1 MNINI
6 NPNSKEN
13 TDGMLEITGR
23 LSDSNAAKYYG
34 ANRNHKVSE
43 NLNISAA
50 RIDQNA
56 FAISKSEPSAYSVE
70 GLKSFDEIKAKASMK
85 NVSLENNAFA
95 VMATSMS
102 ADDVAKMA
110 DDGFSPS
117 EMTDKEIVTVL
128 DKIKATLVKSG
139 VDIKGFTDDLSKEQI
154 EQIAGSSAYANA
166 IEAALKETA
175 IPAIKENVT
184 EITEALNMSEALTTP
199 SDDAKK
205 YMINND
211 LEPTV
216 NNFYIANH
224 SSNSDSSANRAQYYM
239 DDTGYVGKNPTDSD
253 IESLS
258 PQIEK
263 SISDAGLDV
272 NEQTIYEA
280 KWLINKD
287 IPLTKENL
295 EKLEDI
301 NNVSF
306 PVDNETVAMSAA
318 SALIEGKNAKEG
330 ILNDPESIYQKAAK
344 FVDSLEINDIAKR
357 RILEETRLILTVEA
371 SVSLLKK
378 GIELDTSNLEK
389 LVDEL
394 KEAEKECYAPFLMD
408 KDINEI
414 GEVDIK
420 KYDDELTLKLDLFK
434 QTVIAVEQI
443 KTAPLSVV
451 GDIAFAEKTPTL
463 NEAKEL
469 SVNRTKEYE
478 SASLSVSNDTGYSAE
493 FKKAEHSYETMMTMP
508 RYDMGDS
515 IKKAF
520 RNVDDIL
527 EDLEIEATR
536 LNEKAV
542 RILGYSG
549 MEINEANIEKAV
561 KAEVAIENVITHM
574 TPARTLKMIRDGF
587 NPLDTDIYELSDTLS
602 NEDEDTA
609 NIKYTEFLYKL
620 EKSSEITES
629 EKVAFIGLYRL
640 FRKIEKSDG
649 KLVGDVI
656 KADEKL
662 TLSNII
668 SASRSDRQVGTD
680 IKIDDSFG
688 ALEKLITHGESITD
702 QILQGFKTKELNE
715 QYAKEGATEI
725 KNAITKEEAIIKA
738 LESFDNPKSPV
749 NIAAADMLINSRSS
763 IFKGLLK
770 GLDEEERDNFD
781 KEISELAESFD
792 DEESAKNAI
801 SSFTKKTEEIIKN
814 KLQIADKYIDVK
826 SLKLLNKQLSIIN
839 KMADSRTYEVP
850 VIINGSYTSINLKIV
865 NDTENA
871 GKVKAYF
878 ETEETGKV
886 SAEFD
891 LRDGKV
897 SGIITTENSFFEG
910 VIKEREDSFKEEFK
924 GAGVE
929 ISSMYYVNKRGISVK
944 GNYTDENDV
953 STPATKQLYSVA
965 KAIIKSVQ
973 K

>member
-13 TDGMLEITGR
+13 TEGILEIGSR
-23 LSDSNAAKYYG
+23 AGIDKASAG
-34 ANRNHKVSE
+34 RNH
-43 NLNISAA
+43 LNIHAS

-56 FAISKSEPSAYSVE
+56 FLVTKSEPSTYSVE

-110 DDGFSPS
+110 DEGFSPS
-117 EMTDKEIVTVL
+117 EMTDSETVTVL

-139 VDIKGFTDDLSKEQI
+139 VNIDGFTDDLSKEQI
-154 EQIAGSSAYANA
+154 EQIAGSSAYASA
-166 IEAALKETA
+166 IEAALKEA
-175 IPAIKENVT
+175 ALPATKDNVT
-184 EITEALNMSEALTTP
+184 EITEALNVSDTLEQP

-205 YMINND
+205 YMINNCP
-211 LEPTV
+211 EPTV

-224 SSNSDSSANRAQYYM
+224 SSSYDTSANRASYYM
-239 DDTGYVGKNPTDSD
+239 DETGYVGKNPTDAD

-263 SISDAGLDV
+263 IISDAGLSV
-272 NEQTIYEA
+272 NEQTINEA

-295 EKLEDI
+295 TNLE
-301 NNVSF
+301 NLESVSF
-306 PVDNETVAMSAA
+306 PLNTETVALSAA
-318 SALIEGKNAKEG
+318 SALAEGKNAKDG
-330 ILNDPESIYQKAAK
+330 LLSDPESIHIKAAK
-344 FVDSLEINDIAKR
+344 FVESLNFDDVAKR
-357 RILEETRLILTVEA
+357 RILEETRLILTLEA

-378 GIELDTSNLEK
+378 GINLDTKDLEK
-389 LVDEL
+389 LVDDL
-394 KEAEKECYAPFLMD
+394 KQAEKESYAPFLID
-408 KDINEI
+408 ND
-414 GEVDIK
+414 EVDIK
-420 KYDDELTLKLDLFK
+420 KYDDELTLKLDVFK
-434 QTVIAVEQI
+434 QTVIAIEHV

-451 GDIAFAEKTPTL
+451 GDVAFSEKTPTL
-463 NEAKEL
+463 NEVAEL
-469 SVNRTKEYE
+469 SNKAK
-478 SASLSVSNDTGYSAE
+478 SE
-493 FKKAEHSYETMMTMP
+493 FSKAERSYETMMTMP

-549 MEINEANIEKAV
+549 MEITEANIEKAV
-561 KAEVAIENVITHM
+561 KAEVAVENVITHM

-587 NPLDTDIYELSDTLS
+587 NPLDTDIYELSNELLS
-602 NEDEDTA
+602 EDEDTG
-609 NIKYTEFLYKL
+609 NTKYTEFLYKL

-629 EKVAFIGLYRL
+629 EKSAFIGLYRL

-656 KADEKL
+656 KADAKL

-668 SASRSDRQVGTD
+668 SALRSDRQVGTD

-702 QILQGFKTKELNE
+702 QILQGFKTKELNK
-715 QYAKEGATEI
+715 QYAKEEANEI
-725 KNAITKEEAIIKA
+725 RNIITKEEAIVRA
-738 LESFDNPKSPV
+738 LENADSPKSPI
-749 NIAAADMLINSRSS
+749 NMAATNMLLNSRGT

-770 GLDEEERDNFD
+770 GLDEEEKDIFD
-781 KEISELAESFD
+781 KEISELADNFD
-792 DEESAKNAI
+792 DEDSVKNAI
-801 SSFTKKTEEIIKN
+801 NSFTEKTQEIIKN
-814 KLQIADKYIDVK
+814 KAQIADKYIDVK

-965 KAIIKSVQ
+965 KAIIKAVQ

>member
-13 TDGMLEITGR
+13 TEGILEIGSR
-23 LSDSNAAKYYG
+23 AGIDKASAG
-34 ANRNHKVSE
+34 RNH
-43 NLNISAA
+43 LNIHAS
-50 RIDQNA
+50 RIEQNA
-56 FAISKSEPSAYSVE
+56 FLVTKSEPSTYSVE

-85 NVSLENNAFA
+85 NVSLDNNAFA

-110 DDGFSPS
+110 DEGFSPS
-117 EMTDKEIVTVL
+117 EMTDSETVTVL

-139 VDIKGFTDDLSKEQI
+139 VNIDGFTDDLSKEEI

-166 IEAALKETA
+166 IEAALKEA
-175 IPAIKENVT
+175 ALPATKDNVT
-184 EITEALNMSEALTTP
+184 EITEALNVSDTLEQP

-205 YMINND
+205 YMINNCPK
-211 LEPTV
+211 PTV

-224 SSNSDSSANRAQYYM
+224 SSSADTTANRASYYM
-239 DDTGYVGKNPTDSD
+239 DETGYVGKNPTDAD

-263 SISDAGLDV
+263 IISDAGLSV
-272 NEQTIYEA
+272 NEQTINEA

-295 EKLEDI
+295 TNIENLES
-301 NNVSF
+301 VSF
-306 PVDNETVAMSAA
+306 PLDTETVALSAA
-318 SALIEGKNAKEG
+318 SALAEGKNAKDG
-330 ILNDPESIYQKAAK
+330 LLSDPESIHIKAAK
-344 FVDSLEINDIAKR
+344 FVESLNFDDVAKR
-357 RILEETRLILTVEA
+357 RILEETRLILTLEA

-378 GIELDTSNLEK
+378 GINLDTKDLEK
-389 LVDEL
+389 LVDDL
-394 KEAEKECYAPFLMD
+394 KQAEKESYAPFLMD
-408 KDINEI
+408 ND
-414 GEVDIK
+414 EVDIK
-420 KYDDELTLKLDLFK
+420 KYDDELTLKLDVFK
-434 QTVIAVEQI
+434 QTVIAIEHV

-451 GDIAFAEKTPTL
+451 GDVAFSEKTPTL
-463 NEAKEL
+463 NEVAEL
-469 SVNRTKEYE
+469 SDKAK
-478 SASLSVSNDTGYSAE
+478 SE
-493 FKKAEHSYETMMTMP
+493 FSKVERSYETMMTMP

-549 MEINEANIEKAV
+549 MEITEANIEKAV
-561 KAEVAIENVITHM
+561 KAEVAVENVITHM

-587 NPLDTDIYELSDTLS
+587 NPLDTDIYELSNELLS
-602 NEDEDTA
+602 EDEDTG
-609 NIKYTEFLYKL
+609 NTKYTEFLYKL

-629 EKVAFIGLYRL
+629 EKSAFIGLYRL

-662 TLSNII
+662 TLLNII

-702 QILQGFKTKELNE
+702 QILQGFKTKELNK
-715 QYAKEGATEI
+715 QYAKEEANEI
-725 KNAITKEEAIIKA
+725 RNIITKEEAIVRA
-738 LESFDNPKSPV
+738 LENADSPKSPI
-749 NIAAADMLINSRSS
+749 NMAAANMLLNSRGT

-770 GLDEEERDNFD
+770 GFDEEEKDVFD
-781 KEISELAESFD
+781 KEISELADSFD
-792 DEESAKNAI
+792 DEDSVKNAI
-801 SSFTKKTEEIIKN
+801 NSFTEKTQEIIKN
-814 KLQIADKYIDVK
+814 KAQIADKYIDVK

-886 SAEFD
+886 SAEFE

-965 KAIIKSVQ
+965 KAIIKAVQ

>member
-13 TDGMLEITGR
+13 TEGILEIGSR
-23 LSDSNAAKYYG
+23 AGIDKASAG
-34 ANRNHKVSE
+34 RNH
-43 NLNISAA
+43 LNIHAS

-56 FAISKSEPSAYSVE
+56 FLVTKSEPSTYSVE

-110 DDGFSPS
+110 DEGFSPS
-117 EMTDKEIVTVL
+117 EMTDSETVTVL

-139 VDIKGFTDDLSKEQI
+139 VNIDGFTDDLSKEQI

-175 IPAIKENVT
+175 LPATIENVT
-184 EITEALNMSEALTTP
+184 EISEALNVSGELTIP

-205 YMINND
+205 YMINNCP
-211 LEPTV
+211 EPTV

-224 SSNSDSSANRAQYYM
+224 SSSADTSANRASYYM
-239 DDTGYVGKNPTDSD
+239 DETGYVGKNPTDAD

-263 SISDAGLDV
+263 IISDAGLSV
-272 NEQTIYEA
+272 NEQTINEA

-295 EKLEDI
+295 TNLE
-301 NNVSF
+301 NLESVSF
-306 PVDNETVAMSAA
+306 PLDTETVALSAA
-318 SALIEGKNAKEG
+318 SALAEGKNAKDG
-330 ILNDPESIYQKAAK
+330 LLSDPESIHIKAAK
-344 FVDSLEINDIAKR
+344 FVESLNFDDVAKR
-357 RILEETRLILTVEA
+357 RILEETRLILTLEA

-378 GIELDTSNLEK
+378 GINLDTKDLEK
-389 LVDEL
+389 LVDDL
-394 KEAEKECYAPFLMD
+394 KQAEKESYAPFLMD
-408 KDINEI
+408 ND
-414 GEVDIK
+414 EVDIK
-420 KYDDELTLKLDLFK
+420 KYDDELTLKLDVFK
-434 QTVIAVEQI
+434 QTVIAIEHV

-451 GDIAFAEKTPTL
+451 GDVAFSEKTPTL
-463 NEAKEL
+463 NEVAEL
-469 SVNRTKEYE
+469 SNKAK
-478 SASLSVSNDTGYSAE
+478 SE
-493 FKKAEHSYETMMTMP
+493 FSKAERSYETMMTMP

-549 MEINEANIEKAV
+549 MEITEANIEKAV
-561 KAEVAIENVITHM
+561 KAEVAVENVITHM

-587 NPLDTDIYELSDTLS
+587 NPLDTDIYELSNELLS
-602 NEDEDTA
+602 EDEDTG
-609 NIKYTEFLYKL
+609 NTKYTEFLYKL

-629 EKVAFIGLYRL
+629 EKSAFIGLYRL

-656 KADEKL
+656 KADAKL

-702 QILQGFKTKELNE
+702 QILQGFKTKELNK
-715 QYAKEGATEI
+715 QYAKEEADEI
-725 KNAITKEEAIIKA
+725 RNIITKEEAIVRA
-738 LESFDNPKSPV
+738 LENADSPKSPI
-749 NIAAADMLINSRSS
+749 NMAAANMLLNSRGT

-770 GLDEEERDNFD
+770 GLDEEEKDVFD
-781 KEISELAESFD
+781 KEISELADSFD
-792 DEESAKNAI
+792 DEDSVKNAI
-801 SSFTKKTEEIIKN
+801 NSFTEKTQEIIKN
-814 KLQIADKYIDVK
+814 KAQIADKYIDVK

-886 SAEFD
+886 SAEFE

-965 KAIIKSVQ
+965 KAIIKAVQ

>member
-13 TDGMLEITGR
+13 MEGMLEIGSRAGIDKTSAG
-23 LSDSNAAKYYG
+23 
-34 ANRNHKVSE
+34 RNH
-43 NLNISAA
+43 LNIHAS

-56 FAISKSEPSAYSVE
+56 FLVTKSEPSTYSVE
-70 GLKSFDEIKAKASMK
+70 GLKSFDEIKTKASMK
-85 NVSLENNAFA
+85 NVSLDNNAFA

-110 DDGFSPS
+110 YDGFSPL
-117 EMTDKEIVTVL
+117 EMTDKATVTVL

-139 VDIKGFTDDLSKEQI
+139 VNIDGFTDDLSKEQI

-175 IPAIKENVT
+175 LPATIENVT
-184 EITEALNMSEALTTP
+184 EISEALNVSKELTIP

-205 YMINND
+205 YMINNCP
-211 LEPTV
+211 EPTV

-224 SSNSDSSANRAQYYM
+224 SSYADTSANRASYYM
-239 DDTGYVGKNPTDSD
+239 DETGYVGKNPTDAD

-263 SISDAGLDV
+263 IISDAGLSV
-272 NEQTIYEA
+272 NEQTINEA

-295 EKLEDI
+295 TNLE
-301 NNVSF
+301 NLESVSF
-306 PVDNETVAMSAA
+306 PLDTETVALSAA
-318 SALIEGKNAKEG
+318 SALAEGKNAKDG
-330 ILNDPESIYQKAAK
+330 LLSDPESIHIKAAK
-344 FVDSLEINDIAKR
+344 FVESLNFDDVAKR
-357 RILEETRLILTVEA
+357 RILEETRLILTLEA

-378 GIELDTSNLEK
+378 GINLDTKDLEK
-389 LVDEL
+389 LVDDL
-394 KEAEKECYAPFLMD
+394 KQAEKESYAPFLMEND
-408 KDINEI
+408 
-414 GEVDIK
+414 EVDIK
-420 KYDDELTLKLDLFK
+420 KYDDELTLKLDVFK
-434 QTVIAVEQI
+434 QTVIAIEHV

-451 GDIAFAEKTPTL
+451 GDVAFSEKTPTL
-463 NEAKEL
+463 NEVAEL
-469 SVNRTKEYE
+469 SNKAK
-478 SASLSVSNDTGYSAE
+478 SE
-493 FKKAEHSYETMMTMP
+493 FSKAERSYETMMTMP

-549 MEINEANIEKAV
+549 MEITEANIEKAV
-561 KAEVAIENVITHM
+561 KAEVAVENVITHM
-574 TPARTLKMIRDGF
+574 TPARTFKMIRDGF
-587 NPLDTDIYELSDTLS
+587 NPLDTDIYELSNELLS
-602 NEDEDTA
+602 EDEDTG
-609 NIKYTEFLYKL
+609 NTKYTEFLYKL

-629 EKVAFIGLYRL
+629 EKSAFIGLYRL

-656 KADEKL
+656 KADAKL

-702 QILQGFKTKELNE
+702 QILQGFRTKELNV
-715 QYAKEGATEI
+715 QYAKEEADEI
-725 KNAITKEEAIIKA
+725 RNIITKEEAIVRA
-738 LESFDNPKSPV
+738 LENADNPKSPI
-749 NIAAADMLINSRSS
+749 NMAAANMLLNSRGT

-770 GLDEEERDNFD
+770 GLDEEEKDVFD
-781 KEISELAESFD
+781 KEISELADSFD
-792 DEESAKNAI
+792 DEDSVKNAI
-801 SSFTKKTEEIIKN
+801 NSFTEKTQEIIKN
-814 KLQIADKYIDVK
+814 KAQIADKYIDVK

-965 KAIIKSVQ
+965 KAIIKAVQ

>member
-1 MNINI
+1 M
-6 NPNSKEN
+6 
-13 TDGMLEITGR
+13 
-23 LSDSNAAKYYG
+23 
-34 ANRNHKVSE
+34 
-43 NLNISAA
+43 
-50 RIDQNA
+50 
-56 FAISKSEPSAYSVE
+56 
-70 GLKSFDEIKAKASMK
+70 DE
-85 NVSLENNAFA
+85 
-95 VMATSMS
+95 
-102 ADDVAKMA
+102 
-110 DDGFSPS
+110 
-117 EMTDKEIVTVL
+117 
-128 DKIKATLVKSG
+128 
-139 VDIKGFTDDLSKEQI
+139 
-154 EQIAGSSAYANA
+154 
-166 IEAALKETA
+166 
-175 IPAIKENVT
+175 
-184 EITEALNMSEALTTP
+184 
-199 SDDAKK
+199 
-205 YMINND
+205 
-211 LEPTV
+211 
-216 NNFYIANH
+216 
-224 SSNSDSSANRAQYYM
+224 
-239 DDTGYVGKNPTDSD
+239 TGYVGKNPTDAD

-263 SISDAGLDV
+263 IISDAGLSV
-272 NEQTIYEA
+272 NEQTINEA

-295 EKLEDI
+295 TNLE
-301 NNVSF
+301 NLESVSF
-306 PVDNETVAMSAA
+306 PLDTETVALSAA
-318 SALIEGKNAKEG
+318 SALAEGKNAKDG
-330 ILNDPESIYQKAAK
+330 LLSDPESIHIKAAK
-344 FVDSLEINDIAKR
+344 FVESLNFDDVAKR
-357 RILEETRLILTVEA
+357 RILEETRLILTLEA

-378 GIELDTSNLEK
+378 GINLDTKDLEK
-389 LVDEL
+389 LVDDL
-394 KEAEKECYAPFLMD
+394 KQAEKESYAPFLMEND
-408 KDINEI
+408 
-414 GEVDIK
+414 EVDIK
-420 KYDDELTLKLDLFK
+420 KYDDELTLKLDVFK
-434 QTVIAVEQI
+434 QTVIAIEHV

-451 GDIAFAEKTPTL
+451 GDVAFSEKTPTL
-463 NEAKEL
+463 NEVAEL
-469 SVNRTKEYE
+469 SDKAK
-478 SASLSVSNDTGYSAE
+478 SE
-493 FKKAEHSYETMMTMP
+493 FSKAERSYETMMTMP

-549 MEINEANIEKAV
+549 MEITEANIEKAV
-561 KAEVAIENVITHM
+561 KAEVAVENVITHM

-587 NPLDTDIYELSDTLS
+587 NPLDTDIYELSNELLS
-602 NEDEDTA
+602 EDEDTG
-609 NIKYTEFLYKL
+609 NTKYTEFLYKL

-629 EKVAFIGLYRL
+629 EKSAFIGLYRL

-656 KADEKL
+656 KADAKL

-702 QILQGFKTKELNE
+702 QILQGFKTKELNK
-715 QYAKEGATEI
+715 QYAKEEADEI
-725 KNAITKEEAIIKA
+725 RNIITKEEAIVRA
-738 LESFDNPKSPV
+738 LENADSPKSPI
-749 NIAAADMLINSRSS
+749 NMAAANMLLNSRGT

-770 GLDEEERDNFD
+770 GLDEEEKDVFD
-781 KEISELAESFD
+781 KEISELADSFD
-792 DEESAKNAI
+792 DEDNVKNAI
-801 SSFTKKTEEIIKN
+801 NSFTEKTQEIIKN
-814 KLQIADKYIDVK
+814 KAQIADKYIDVK

-965 KAIIKSVQ
+965 KAIIKAVQ

>member
-13 TDGMLEITGR
+13 MEGMLEIGSRADIDKTSAG
-23 LSDSNAAKYYG
+23 
-34 ANRNHKVSE
+34 RNH
-43 NLNISAA
+43 LNIHAS

-56 FAISKSEPSAYSVE
+56 FLVTKSEPSTYSVE

-110 DDGFSPS
+110 DEGFSPS
-117 EMTDKEIVTVL
+117 EMTDSETVTVL

-139 VDIKGFTDDLSKEQI
+139 VNIDGFTDDLSKEEI
-154 EQIAGSSAYANA
+154 EQIAGSSAYASA
-166 IEAALKETA
+166 IEAALKEA
-175 IPAIKENVT
+175 ALPATLENVT
-184 EITEALNMSEALTTP
+184 EISEALNVSGELTIP

-205 YMINND
+205 YMINNCP
-211 LEPTV
+211 EPTV

-224 SSNSDSSANRAQYYM
+224 SSSADTSANRASYYM
-239 DDTGYVGKNPTDSD
+239 DETGYVGKNPTDAD

-263 SISDAGLDV
+263 IISDAGLSV
-272 NEQTIYEA
+272 NEQTINEA

-295 EKLEDI
+295 TNLE
-301 NNVSF
+301 NLESVSF
-306 PVDNETVAMSAA
+306 PLDTETVALSAA
-318 SALIEGKNAKEG
+318 SALAEGKNAKDG
-330 ILNDPESIYQKAAK
+330 LLSDPESIHIKAAK
-344 FVDSLEINDIAKR
+344 FVESLNFDDVAKR
-357 RILEETRLILTVEA
+357 RILEETRLILTLEA

-378 GIELDTSNLEK
+378 GINLDTKDLEK
-389 LVDEL
+389 LVDDL
-394 KEAEKECYAPFLMD
+394 KQAEKESYAPFLMEND
-408 KDINEI
+408 
-414 GEVDIK
+414 EVDIK
-420 KYDDELTLKLDLFK
+420 KYDDELTLKLDVFK
-434 QTVIAVEQI
+434 QTVIAIEHF

-451 GDIAFAEKTPTL
+451 GDVAFSEKTPTL
-463 NEAKEL
+463 NEVAEL
-469 SVNRTKEYE
+469 SNKAK
-478 SASLSVSNDTGYSAE
+478 SE
-493 FKKAEHSYETMMTMP
+493 FSKAERSYETMMTMP

-549 MEINEANIEKAV
+549 MEITEANIEKAV
-561 KAEVAIENVITHM
+561 KAEVAVENVITHM

-587 NPLDTDIYELSDTLS
+587 NPLDTDIYELSNELLS
-602 NEDEDTA
+602 EDEDTG
-609 NIKYTEFLYKL
+609 NTKYTEFLYKL

-629 EKVAFIGLYRL
+629 EKSAFIGLYRL

-656 KADEKL
+656 KADERL

-702 QILQGFKTKELNE
+702 QILQGFKTKELNK
-715 QYAKEGATEI
+715 QYAKEEANEI
-725 KNAITKEEAIIKA
+725 RNIITKEEAIVRA
-738 LESFDNPKSPV
+738 LENADSPKSPI
-749 NIAAADMLINSRSS
+749 NMAAANMLLNSRGT

-770 GLDEEERDNFD
+770 GLDEEEKDVFD
-781 KEISELAESFD
+781 KEISELADSFD
-792 DEESAKNAI
+792 DEDSAKNAI
-801 SSFTKKTEEIIKN
+801 NSFTEKTQEIIKN
-814 KLQIADKYIDVK
+814 KAQIADKYIDVK

-886 SAEFD
+886 SAEFE

-965 KAIIKSVQ
+965 KAIIKAVQ

>member
-13 TDGMLEITGR
+13 MEGMLEIGGR
-23 LSDSNAAKYYG
+23 AGIDKASAG
-34 ANRNHKVSE
+34 RNH
-43 NLNISAA
+43 LNIHAS

-56 FAISKSEPSAYSVE
+56 FLVTKSEPSTYSVE

-110 DDGFSPS
+110 DEGFSPS
-117 EMTDKEIVTVL
+117 EMTDSETVTVL

-139 VDIKGFTDDLSKEQI
+139 VNIDGFTDDLSKEQI

-175 IPAIKENVT
+175 LPATIENVT
-184 EITEALNMSEALTTP
+184 EISEALNVSGELTIP

-205 YMINND
+205 YMINNCP
-211 LEPTV
+211 EPTV

-224 SSNSDSSANRAQYYM
+224 SSSADTSANRASYYM
-239 DDTGYVGKNPTDSD
+239 DETGYVGKNPTDAD

-263 SISDAGLDV
+263 IISDAGLSV
-272 NEQTIYEA
+272 NEQTINEA

-295 EKLEDI
+295 TNLE
-301 NNVSF
+301 NLESVSF
-306 PVDNETVAMSAA
+306 PLDTENVALSAA
-318 SALIEGKNAKEG
+318 SALAEGKNAKDG
-330 ILNDPESIYQKAAK
+330 LLSDPESIHIKAAK
-344 FVDSLEINDIAKR
+344 FVESLNFDDVAKR
-357 RILEETRLILTVEA
+357 RILEETRLILTLEA

-378 GIELDTSNLEK
+378 GINLDTKDLEK
-389 LVDEL
+389 LVDDL
-394 KEAEKECYAPFLMD
+394 KQAEKESYAPFLMD
-408 KDINEI
+408 ND
-414 GEVDIK
+414 EVDIK
-420 KYDDELTLKLDLFK
+420 KYDDELTLKLDKFK
-434 QTVIAVEQI
+434 QTVIAIEHV

-451 GDIAFAEKTPTL
+451 GDVAFSEKTPTL
-463 NEAKEL
+463 NEVAEL
-469 SVNRTKEYE
+469 SDKAK
-478 SASLSVSNDTGYSAE
+478 SE
-493 FKKAEHSYETMMTMP
+493 FSKAERSYETMMTMP

-549 MEINEANIEKAV
+549 MEITEANIEKAV
-561 KAEVAIENVITHM
+561 KAEVAVENVITHM

-587 NPLDTDIYELSDTLS
+587 NPLDTDIYELSNELLS
-602 NEDEDTA
+602 EDEDTG
-609 NIKYTEFLYKL
+609 NTKYTEFLYKL

-629 EKVAFIGLYRL
+629 EKSAFIGLYRL

-662 TLSNII
+662 TLLNII

-688 ALEKLITHGESITD
+688 TLEKLITHGESITD
-702 QILQGFKTKELNE
+702 QILQGFKTKELNK
-715 QYAKEGATEI
+715 QYAKEEANEI
-725 KNAITKEEAIIKA
+725 RNIITKEEAIVRA
-738 LESFDNPKSPV
+738 LENADSPKSPI
-749 NIAAADMLINSRSS
+749 NMAAANMLLNSRGT

-770 GLDEEERDNFD
+770 GLDEEEKDIFD
-781 KEISELAESFD
+781 KEISELADSFD
-792 DEESAKNAI
+792 DEDSVKNAI
-801 SSFTKKTEEIIKN
+801 NSFTEKTQEIIKN
-814 KLQIADKYIDVK
+814 KAQIADKYIDVK

-878 ETEETGKV
+878 ETEETGRV
-886 SAEFD
+886 SAEFE

-910 VIKEREDSFKEEFK
+910 AIKEREDSFKEEFK

-944 GNYTDENDV
+944 GNYTDENDM

-965 KAIIKSVQ
+965 KAIIKAVQ

>member
-13 TDGMLEITGR
+13 MEGMLEIGSRADIDKTSAG
-23 LSDSNAAKYYG
+23 
-34 ANRNHKVSE
+34 RNH
-43 NLNISAA
+43 LNIHAS

-56 FAISKSEPSAYSVE
+56 FLVTKSEPSTYSVE

-110 DDGFSPS
+110 DEGFSPS
-117 EMTDKEIVTVL
+117 EMTDKETVTVL

-139 VDIKGFTDDLSKEQI
+139 VNIDGFTDDLSKEQI

-166 IEAALKETA
+166 IEAALKETEL
-175 IPAIKENVT
+175 PATIENVT
-184 EITEALNMSEALTTP
+184 EISEALNVSGELTIP

-205 YMINND
+205 YMINNCP
-211 LEPTV
+211 EPTV

-224 SSNSDSSANRAQYYM
+224 SSSADTSANRASYYM
-239 DDTGYVGKNPTDSD
+239 DETGYVGKNPTDAD

-263 SISDAGLDV
+263 FISDAGLSV
-272 NEQTIYEA
+272 NEQTINEA

-295 EKLEDI
+295 TNLE
-301 NNVSF
+301 NLESVSF
-306 PVDNETVAMSAA
+306 PLDTETVALSAA
-318 SALIEGKNAKEG
+318 SALAEGKNAKDG
-330 ILNDPESIYQKAAK
+330 LLSDPESIHIKAAK
-344 FVDSLEINDIAKR
+344 FVESLNFDDVAKR
-357 RILEETRLILTVEA
+357 RILEETRLILTLEA

-378 GIELDTSNLEK
+378 GINLDTKDLEK
-389 LVDEL
+389 LVDDL
-394 KEAEKECYAPFLMD
+394 KQAEKESYAPFLMD
-408 KDINEI
+408 ND
-414 GEVDIK
+414 EVDIK
-420 KYDDELTLKLDLFK
+420 KYDDDLTLKLDKFK
-434 QTVIAVEQI
+434 QTVIAIEHV

-451 GDIAFAEKTPTL
+451 GGVAFSEKTPTL
-463 NEAKEL
+463 NEVAEL
-469 SVNRTKEYE
+469 SNK
-478 SASLSVSNDTGYSAE
+478 AQAE
-493 FKKAEHSYETMMTMP
+493 FSKAERSYETMMTMP

-549 MEINEANIEKAV
+549 MEITEANIEKAV
-561 KAEVAIENVITHM
+561 KAEVAVENVITHM

-587 NPLDTDIYELSDTLS
+587 NPLDTDIYELSNELLS
-602 NEDEDTA
+602 EDEDTG
-609 NIKYTEFLYKL
+609 NTKYTEFLYKL

-629 EKVAFIGLYRL
+629 EKSAFIGLYRL

-662 TLSNII
+662 TLLNII

-702 QILQGFKTKELNE
+702 QILQGFKTKELNK
-715 QYAKEGATEI
+715 QYAKEEADEI
-725 KNAITKEEAIIKA
+725 RNIITKEEAIVRA
-738 LESFDNPKSPV
+738 LENADSPKSPI
-749 NIAAADMLINSRSS
+749 NMAAANMLLNSRGT

-770 GLDEEERDNFD
+770 GLDEEEKDVFD
-781 KEISELAESFD
+781 KEISELADSFD
-792 DEESAKNAI
+792 DEDSVKNAI
-801 SSFTKKTEEIIKN
+801 NSFTEKTQEIIKN
-814 KLQIADKYIDVK
+814 KAQIADKYIDVK

-878 ETEETGKV
+878 ETEETGRV

-965 KAIIKSVQ
+965 KAIIKAVQ

>member
-13 TDGMLEITGR
+13 TEGILEIGSR
-23 LSDSNAAKYYG
+23 AVIDKASAG
-34 ANRNHKVSE
+34 RNH
-43 NLNISAA
+43 LNIHAS

-56 FAISKSEPSAYSVE
+56 FLVTKSEPSTYSVE

-110 DDGFSPS
+110 DEGFSPS
-117 EMTDKEIVTVL
+117 EMTDSETVTVL

-139 VDIKGFTDDLSKEQI
+139 VNIDGFTDDLSKEEI
-154 EQIAGSSAYANA
+154 EQIAGSSAYASA
-166 IEAALKETA
+166 IEAALKEA
-175 IPAIKENVT
+175 ALPATLENVT
-184 EITEALNMSEALTTP
+184 EISEALNVSGELTIP

-205 YMINND
+205 YMINNCP
-211 LEPTV
+211 EPTV

-224 SSNSDSSANRAQYYM
+224 SSSADTSANRASYYM
-239 DDTGYVGKNPTDSD
+239 DETGYVGKNPTDAD

-263 SISDAGLDV
+263 IISDAGLSV
-272 NEQTIYEA
+272 NEQTINEA

-295 EKLEDI
+295 TNLE
-301 NNVSF
+301 NLESVSF
-306 PVDNETVAMSAA
+306 PLDTETVALSAA
-318 SALIEGKNAKEG
+318 SALAEGKNAKDG
-330 ILNDPESIYQKAAK
+330 LLSDPESIHIKAAK
-344 FVDSLEINDIAKR
+344 FVESLNFDDVAKR
-357 RILEETRLILTVEA
+357 RILEETRLILTLEA

-378 GIELDTSNLEK
+378 GINLDTKDLEK
-389 LVDEL
+389 LVDDL
-394 KEAEKECYAPFLMD
+394 KQAEKESYAPFLMD
-408 KDINEI
+408 ND
-414 GEVDIK
+414 EVDIK
-420 KYDDELTLKLDLFK
+420 KYDDELTLKLDVFK
-434 QTVIAVEQI
+434 QTVIAIEHV

-451 GDIAFAEKTPTL
+451 GDVAFSEKTPTL
-463 NEAKEL
+463 NEVAEL
-469 SVNRTKEYE
+469 SDKAK
-478 SASLSVSNDTGYSAE
+478 SE
-493 FKKAEHSYETMMTMP
+493 FSKAERSYETMMTMP

-549 MEINEANIEKAV
+549 MEITEANIEKAV
-561 KAEVAIENVITHM
+561 KAEVAVENVITHM

-587 NPLDTDIYELSDTLS
+587 NPLDTDIYELSNELLS
-602 NEDEDTA
+602 EDEDTG
-609 NIKYTEFLYKL
+609 NTKYTEFLYKL

-629 EKVAFIGLYRL
+629 EKSAFIGLYRL

-656 KADEKL
+656 KADERL

-688 ALEKLITHGESITD
+688 ALEKLITHGESITN
-702 QILQGFKTKELNE
+702 QILQGFKTKELNK
-715 QYAKEGATEI
+715 QYAKEEANEI
-725 KNAITKEEAIIKA
+725 RNIITKEEAIVRA
-738 LESFDNPKSPV
+738 LENADSPKSPI
-749 NIAAADMLINSRSS
+749 NMAAANMLINSRGT
-763 IFKGLLK
+763 ILKGLLK
-770 GLDEEERDNFD
+770 GLDEEEKDVFD
-781 KEISELAESFD
+781 KEISELADSFD
-792 DEESAKNAI
+792 DEDSVKNAI
-801 SSFTKKTEEIIKN
+801 NSFTEKTQEIIKN
-814 KLQIADKYIDVK
+814 KAQIADKYIDVK

-871 GKVKAYF
+871 GKVNAYF

-886 SAEFD
+886 SAEFE

-965 KAIIKSVQ
+965 KAIIKAVQ

>member
-13 TDGMLEITGR
+13 MEGILEIGSRAGIDKTSAG
-23 LSDSNAAKYYG
+23 
-34 ANRNHKVSE
+34 RNH
-43 NLNISAA
+43 LNIHAS

-56 FAISKSEPSAYSVE
+56 FLVTKSEPSTYSVE

-110 DDGFSPS
+110 DEGFSPS
-117 EMTDKEIVTVL
+117 EMTDFETVTVL

-139 VDIKGFTDDLSKEQI
+139 VNIDGFTDDLSKEEI
-154 EQIAGSSAYANA
+154 EQIAGSSAYASA
-166 IEAALKETA
+166 IEAALKEA
-175 IPAIKENVT
+175 ALPATKDNVT
-184 EITEALNMSEALTTP
+184 EITEALNVSDTLEQP

-205 YMINND
+205 YMINNCP
-211 LEPTV
+211 EPTV

-224 SSNSDSSANRAQYYM
+224 SSSADTSANRASYYM
-239 DDTGYVGKNPTDSD
+239 DETGYVGKNPTDAD

-263 SISDAGLDV
+263 IISDAGLSV
-272 NEQTIYEA
+272 NEQTINEA

-295 EKLEDI
+295 TNLE
-301 NNVSF
+301 NLESVSF
-306 PVDNETVAMSAA
+306 PLDTENVAISAA
-318 SALIEGKNAKEG
+318 SALAEGKNAKDG
-330 ILNDPESIYQKAAK
+330 LLSDPESIHIKAAK
-344 FVDSLEINDIAKR
+344 FVESLNFDDVAKR
-357 RILEETRLILTVEA
+357 RILEETRLILTLEA

-378 GIELDTSNLEK
+378 GINLDTKDLEK
-389 LVDEL
+389 LVDDL
-394 KEAEKECYAPFLMD
+394 KQAEKESYAPFLMEND
-408 KDINEI
+408 
-414 GEVDIK
+414 EVDIK
-420 KYDDELTLKLDLFK
+420 KYDDELTLKLDVFK
-434 QTVIAVEQI
+434 QTVIAIEHV

-451 GDIAFAEKTPTL
+451 GDVAFSEKTPTL
-463 NEAKEL
+463 NEVAEL
-469 SVNRTKEYE
+469 SNKAK
-478 SASLSVSNDTGYSAE
+478 SE
-493 FKKAEHSYETMMTMP
+493 FSKAERSYETMMTMP

-549 MEINEANIEKAV
+549 MEITEANIEKAV
-561 KAEVAIENVITHM
+561 KAEVAVENVITHM

-587 NPLDTDIYELSDTLS
+587 NPLDTDIYELSNELLS
-602 NEDEDTA
+602 EDEDTG
-609 NIKYTEFLYKL
+609 NTKYTEFLYKL

-629 EKVAFIGLYRL
+629 EKSAFIGLYRL

-662 TLSNII
+662 TLLNII

-702 QILQGFKTKELNE
+702 QILQGFKTKELNK
-715 QYAKEGATEI
+715 QYAKEEADEI
-725 KNAITKEEAIIKA
+725 RNIITKEEDIVRA
-738 LESFDNPKSPV
+738 LENADSPKSPI
-749 NIAAADMLINSRSS
+749 NMAAANMLLNSRGT

-770 GLDEEERDNFD
+770 GLDEEEKDVFD
-781 KEISELAESFD
+781 KEISELADSFD
-792 DEESAKNAI
+792 DEDNVKNAI
-801 SSFTKKTEEIIKN
+801 NSFTEKTQEIIKN
-814 KLQIADKYIDVK
+814 KAQIADKYIDVK

-965 KAIIKSVQ
+965 KAIIKAVQ

>member
-13 TDGMLEITGR
+13 TEGILEIGGRTGIDKV
-23 LSDSNAAKYYG
+23 SAG
-34 ANRNHKVSE
+34 RNH
-43 NLNISAA
+43 LNIHAS

-56 FAISKSEPSAYSVE
+56 FLVTKSEPSTYSVE

-85 NVSLENNAFA
+85 NVSLDNNAFA

-110 DDGFSPS
+110 DEGFSPS
-117 EMTDKEIVTVL
+117 EMTDFETVTVL

-139 VDIKGFTDDLSKEQI
+139 VNIDGFTDDLSKEQI

-166 IEAALKETA
+166 IEAALKETRL
-175 IPAIKENVT
+175 PATLENVT
-184 EITEALNMSEALTTP
+184 EISEALNVSSELTIP

-205 YMINND
+205 YMINNCP
-211 LEPTV
+211 EPTV

-224 SSNSDSSANRAQYYM
+224 SSSADTSTNRASYYM
-239 DDTGYVGKNPTDSD
+239 DETGYVGKNPTDAD

-263 SISDAGLDV
+263 IISDAGLSV
-272 NEQTIYEA
+272 NEQTINEA

-295 EKLEDI
+295 TNLE
-301 NNVSF
+301 NLESVSF
-306 PVDNETVAMSAA
+306 PLDTETVALSAA
-318 SALIEGKNAKEG
+318 SALAEGKNAKDG
-330 ILNDPESIYQKAAK
+330 LLSDPESIHIKAAK
-344 FVDSLEINDIAKR
+344 FVESLNFDDVAKR
-357 RILEETRLILTVEA
+357 RILEETRLILTLEA

-378 GIELDTSNLEK
+378 GINLDTKDLEK
-389 LVDEL
+389 LVDDL
-394 KEAEKECYAPFLMD
+394 KQAEKESYAPFLMD
-408 KDINEI
+408 ND
-414 GEVDIK
+414 EVDIK
-420 KYDDELTLKLDLFK
+420 KYDDELTLKLDVFK
-434 QTVIAVEQI
+434 QTVIAIEHV

-451 GDIAFAEKTPTL
+451 GDVAFSEKTPTL
-463 NEAKEL
+463 NEVAEL
-469 SVNRTKEYE
+469 SNKAK
-478 SASLSVSNDTGYSAE
+478 SE
-493 FKKAEHSYETMMTMP
+493 FSKAERSYETMMTMP

-549 MEINEANIEKAV
+549 MEITEANIEKAV
-561 KAEVAIENVITHM
+561 KAEVAVENVITHM

-587 NPLDTDIYELSDTLS
+587 NPLDTDIYELSNELLS
-602 NEDEDTA
+602 EDEDTG
-609 NIKYTEFLYKL
+609 NTKYTEFLYKL

-629 EKVAFIGLYRL
+629 EKSAFIGLYRL

-662 TLSNII
+662 TLLNII

-688 ALEKLITHGESITD
+688 TLEKLITHGESITD
-702 QILQGFKTKELNE
+702 QILQGFKTKELNK
-715 QYAKEGATEI
+715 QYAKEEADEI
-725 KNAITKEEAIIKA
+725 RNIITKEEAIVRA
-738 LESFDNPKSPV
+738 LENADSPKSPI
-749 NIAAADMLINSRSS
+749 NMAAANMLLNSRGT

-770 GLDEEERDNFD
+770 GLDEEEKDVFD
-781 KEISELAESFD
+781 KEISELADSFD
-792 DEESAKNAI
+792 DEDSVKNAI
-801 SSFTKKTEEIIKN
+801 NSFTEKTQEIIKN
-814 KLQIADKYIDVK
+814 KAQIADKYIDVK

-878 ETEETGKV
+878 ETEETGRV

-965 KAIIKSVQ
+965 KAIIKAVQ

>member
-13 TDGMLEITGR
+13 TEGILEIGSR
-23 LSDSNAAKYYG
+23 AGIDKASAG
-34 ANRNHKVSE
+34 RNH
-43 NLNISAA
+43 LNIHAS

-56 FAISKSEPSAYSVE
+56 FLVTKSEPSTYSVE

-110 DDGFSPS
+110 DEGFSPS
-117 EMTDKEIVTVL
+117 EMTDSETVTVL

-139 VDIKGFTDDLSKEQI
+139 VNIDGFTDDLSKEEI
-154 EQIAGSSAYANA
+154 EQIAGSSAYASA
-166 IEAALKETA
+166 IEAALKEA
-175 IPAIKENVT
+175 ALPATLENVT
-184 EITEALNMSEALTTP
+184 EISEALNVSKELTIP

-205 YMINND
+205 YMINNCP
-211 LEPTV
+211 EPTV

-224 SSNSDSSANRAQYYM
+224 SSSADTSANRASYYM
-239 DDTGYVGKNPTDSD
+239 DETGYVGKNPTDAD

-263 SISDAGLDV
+263 IISDAGLSV
-272 NEQTIYEA
+272 SEQTINEA

-295 EKLEDI
+295 TNLE
-301 NNVSF
+301 NLESVSF
-306 PVDNETVAMSAA
+306 PLDTETVALSAA
-318 SALIEGKNAKEG
+318 SALAEGKNAKDG
-330 ILNDPESIYQKAAK
+330 LLSDPESIHIKAAK
-344 FVDSLEINDIAKR
+344 FVESLNFDDVAKR
-357 RILEETRLILTVEA
+357 RILEETRLILTLEA

-378 GIELDTSNLEK
+378 GINLDTKDLEK
-389 LVDEL
+389 LVDDL
-394 KEAEKECYAPFLMD
+394 KQAEKESYAPFLMEND
-408 KDINEI
+408 
-414 GEVDIK
+414 EVDIK
-420 KYDDELTLKLDLFK
+420 KYDDELTLKLDVFK
-434 QTVIAVEQI
+434 QTVIAIENV

-451 GDIAFAEKTPTL
+451 GDVAFSEKTPTL
-463 NEAKEL
+463 NEVAEL
-469 SVNRTKEYE
+469 SNKAK
-478 SASLSVSNDTGYSAE
+478 SE
-493 FKKAEHSYETMMTMP
+493 FSKAERSYETMMTMP

-549 MEINEANIEKAV
+549 MEITEANIEKAV
-561 KAEVAIENVITHM
+561 KAEVAVENVITHM

-587 NPLDTDIYELSDTLS
+587 NPLDTDIYELSKELLS
-602 NEDEDTA
+602 EDEDTG
-609 NIKYTEFLYKL
+609 NTKYTEFLYKL

-629 EKVAFIGLYRL
+629 EKSAFIGLYRL

-662 TLSNII
+662 TFSNII

-688 ALEKLITHGESITD
+688 TLEKLITHGESITD
-702 QILQGFKTKELNE
+702 QILQGFKTKELNK
-715 QYAKEGATEI
+715 QYAKDEADEI
-725 KNAITKEEAIIKA
+725 RNIITKEEAIVRA
-738 LESFDNPKSPV
+738 LENADSPKSPI
-749 NIAAADMLINSRSS
+749 NMAAANMLLNSRGT

-770 GLDEEERDNFD
+770 GLDEEEKDVFD
-781 KEISELAESFD
+781 KEISELADSFD
-792 DEESAKNAI
+792 DEDSVKNAI
-801 SSFTKKTEEIIKN
+801 NSFTEKTQEIIKN
-814 KLQIADKYIDVK
+814 KEQIADKYIDVK

-897 SGIITTENSFFEG
+897 SGIITIENSFFEG

-944 GNYTDENDV
+944 GNYTDENDM
-953 STPATKQLYSVA
+953 STPATKPLYSVA
-965 KAIIKSVQ
+965 KAIIKAVQ

>member
-13 TDGMLEITGR
+13 TEGILEIGSRAGIDKTSAG
-23 LSDSNAAKYYG
+23 
-34 ANRNHKVSE
+34 RNH
-43 NLNISAA
+43 LNIHAS
-50 RIDQNA
+50 RIEQNA
-56 FAISKSEPSAYSVE
+56 FLVTKSEPSTYSVE

-110 DDGFSPS
+110 DEGFSPS
-117 EMTDKEIVTVL
+117 EMTDSETVTVL

-139 VDIKGFTDDLSKEQI
+139 VNIDGFTDDLSKEEI
-154 EQIAGSSAYANA
+154 EQIAGSSAYASA
-166 IEAALKETA
+166 IEAALKEA
-175 IPAIKENVT
+175 ALPATLENVT
-184 EITEALNMSEALTTP
+184 EISEALNVSGELTIP

-205 YMINND
+205 YMINNCP
-211 LEPTV
+211 EPTV

-224 SSNSDSSANRAQYYM
+224 SSSADTSANRASYYM
-239 DDTGYVGKNPTDSD
+239 DETGYVGKNPTDAD

-263 SISDAGLDV
+263 IISDAGLSV
-272 NEQTIYEA
+272 NEQTINEA

-295 EKLEDI
+295 TNLE
-301 NNVSF
+301 NLESVSF
-306 PVDNETVAMSAA
+306 PLDTETVALSAA
-318 SALIEGKNAKEG
+318 SALAEGKNAKDG
-330 ILNDPESIYQKAAK
+330 LLSDPESIHIKAAK
-344 FVDSLEINDIAKR
+344 FVESLNFDDVAKR
-357 RILEETRLILTVEA
+357 RILEETRLILTLEA

-378 GIELDTSNLEK
+378 GINLDTKDLEK
-389 LVDEL
+389 LVDDL
-394 KEAEKECYAPFLMD
+394 KQAEKESYAPFLMD
-408 KDINEI
+408 ND
-414 GEVDIK
+414 EVDIK
-420 KYDDELTLKLDLFK
+420 KYDDELTLKLDVFK
-434 QTVIAVEQI
+434 QTVIAIEHV

-451 GDIAFAEKTPTL
+451 GDVAFSEKTPTL
-463 NEAKEL
+463 NEVAEL
-469 SVNRTKEYE
+469 SNKAK
-478 SASLSVSNDTGYSAE
+478 SE
-493 FKKAEHSYETMMTMP
+493 FSKAERSYETMMTMP

-549 MEINEANIEKAV
+549 MEITEANIEKAV
-561 KAEVAIENVITHM
+561 KAEVAVENVITHM

-587 NPLDTDIYELSDTLS
+587 NPLDTDIYELSNELLS
-602 NEDEDTA
+602 EDEDTG
-609 NIKYTEFLYKL
+609 NTKYTEFLYKL

-629 EKVAFIGLYRL
+629 EKSAFIGLYRL

-662 TLSNII
+662 TLLNII

-688 ALEKLITHGESITD
+688 TLEKLITHGESITD
-702 QILQGFKTKELNE
+702 QILQGFKTKELNK
-715 QYAKEGATEI
+715 QYAKEEANEI
-725 KNAITKEEAIIKA
+725 RNIITKEEAIVRA
-738 LESFDNPKSPV
+738 LENADSPKSPI
-749 NIAAADMLINSRSS
+749 NMAAANMLLNSRGT

-770 GLDEEERDNFD
+770 GLDEEEKDVFD
-781 KEISELAESFD
+781 KEISELADSFD
-792 DEESAKNAI
+792 DEDSVKNAI
-801 SSFTKKTEEIIKN
+801 NSFTEKTQEIIKN
-814 KLQIADKYIDVK
+814 KAQIADKYIDVK

-965 KAIIKSVQ
+965 KAIIKAVQ

>member
-13 TDGMLEITGR
+13 MEGMLEIGSRADIDKTSAG
-23 LSDSNAAKYYG
+23 
-34 ANRNHKVSE
+34 RNH
-43 NLNISAA
+43 LNIHAS

-56 FAISKSEPSAYSVE
+56 FLVTKSEPSTYSVE

-110 DDGFSPS
+110 DEGFSPS
-117 EMTDKEIVTVL
+117 EMTDSETVTVL

-139 VDIKGFTDDLSKEQI
+139 INIDGFTDDLSKEEI
-154 EQIAGSSAYANA
+154 EQIAGSSAYASA
-166 IEAALKETA
+166 IEAALKEA
-175 IPAIKENVT
+175 ALPATKDNVT
-184 EITEALNMSEALTTP
+184 EITEALNVSGELTIP

-205 YMINND
+205 YMINNCP
-211 LEPTV
+211 EPTV

-224 SSNSDSSANRAQYYM
+224 SSSADTSANRASYYM
-239 DDTGYVGKNPTDSD
+239 DETGYVGKNPTDAD

-263 SISDAGLDV
+263 IISDAGLSV
-272 NEQTIYEA
+272 NEQTINEA

-295 EKLEDI
+295 TNLE
-301 NNVSF
+301 NLESVSF
-306 PVDNETVAMSAA
+306 PLDTETVALSAA
-318 SALIEGKNAKEG
+318 SALAEGKNAKDG
-330 ILNDPESIYQKAAK
+330 LLSDPESIHIKAAK
-344 FVDSLEINDIAKR
+344 FVESLNFDDVAKR
-357 RILEETRLILTVEA
+357 RILEETRLILTLEA

-378 GIELDTSNLEK
+378 GINLDTKDLEK
-389 LVDEL
+389 LVDDL
-394 KEAEKECYAPFLMD
+394 KQAEKESYAPFLMD
-408 KDINEI
+408 ND
-414 GEVDIK
+414 EVDIK
-420 KYDDELTLKLDLFK
+420 KYDDELTLKLDVFK
-434 QTVIAVEQI
+434 QTVIAIEHV

-451 GDIAFAEKTPTL
+451 GDVAFSEKTPTL
-463 NEAKEL
+463 NEVAEL
-469 SVNRTKEYE
+469 SNKAK
-478 SASLSVSNDTGYSAE
+478 SE
-493 FKKAEHSYETMMTMP
+493 FSKAERSYETMMTMP

-549 MEINEANIEKAV
+549 MEITEANIEKAV
-561 KAEVAIENVITHM
+561 KAEVAVENVITHM

-587 NPLDTDIYELSDTLS
+587 NPLDTDIYELSNELLS
-602 NEDEDTA
+602 EDEDTG
-609 NIKYTEFLYKL
+609 NTKYTEFLYKL

-629 EKVAFIGLYRL
+629 EKSAFIGLYRL

-656 KADEKL
+656 KADAKL

-702 QILQGFKTKELNE
+702 QILQGFKTKELNK
-715 QYAKEGATEI
+715 QYAKEEANEI
-725 KNAITKEEAIIKA
+725 RNIITKEEAIVRA
-738 LESFDNPKSPV
+738 LENADSPKSPI
-749 NIAAADMLINSRSS
+749 NMAAANMLINSRGT
-763 IFKGLLK
+763 ILKGLLK
-770 GLDEEERDNFD
+770 GLDEEEKDVFD
-781 KEISELAESFD
+781 KEISELADSFD
-792 DEESAKNAI
+792 DEDSVKNAI
-801 SSFTKKTEEIIKN
+801 NSFTEKTQEIIKN
-814 KLQIADKYIDVK
+814 KAQIADKYIDVK

-886 SAEFD
+886 SAEFE

-965 KAIIKSVQ
+965 KAIIKAVQ

>member
-13 TDGMLEITGR
+13 TEGILEIGSRAGIDKTSAG
-23 LSDSNAAKYYG
+23 
-34 ANRNHKVSE
+34 RNH
-43 NLNISAA
+43 LNIHAS
-50 RIDQNA
+50 RIEQNA
-56 FAISKSEPSAYSVE
+56 FLVTKSEPSTYSVE

-110 DDGFSPS
+110 DEGFSPS
-117 EMTDKEIVTVL
+117 EMTDSETVTVL

-139 VDIKGFTDDLSKEQI
+139 VNIDGFTDDLSKEEI
-154 EQIAGSSAYANA
+154 EQIAGSSAYASA
-166 IEAALKETA
+166 IEAALKEA
-175 IPAIKENVT
+175 ALPATKDNVM
-184 EITEALNMSEALTTP
+184 EITEALNVSDTLEQP

-205 YMINND
+205 YMINNCP
-211 LEPTV
+211 EPTV

-224 SSNSDSSANRAQYYM
+224 SSSADTSANRASYYM
-239 DDTGYVGKNPTDSD
+239 DETGYVGKNPTDAD

-263 SISDAGLDV
+263 IISDAGLSV
-272 NEQTIYEA
+272 NEQTINEA

-295 EKLEDI
+295 TNLE
-301 NNVSF
+301 NLESVSF
-306 PVDNETVAMSAA
+306 PLNTETVALSAA
-318 SALIEGKNAKEG
+318 SALAEGKNAKDG
-330 ILNDPESIYQKAAK
+330 LLSDPESIHIKAAK
-344 FVDSLEINDIAKR
+344 FVESLNFDDVAKR
-357 RILEETRLILTVEA
+357 RILEETRLILTLEA

-378 GIELDTSNLEK
+378 GINLDTKDLEK
-389 LVDEL
+389 LVDDL
-394 KEAEKECYAPFLMD
+394 KQAEKESYAPFLMD
-408 KDINEI
+408 ND
-414 GEVDIK
+414 EVDIK
-420 KYDDELTLKLDLFK
+420 KYDDELTLKLDVFK
-434 QTVIAVEQI
+434 QTVIAIEHV

-451 GDIAFAEKTPTL
+451 GDVAFSEKTPTL
-463 NEAKEL
+463 NEVAEL
-469 SVNRTKEYE
+469 SDKAK
-478 SASLSVSNDTGYSAE
+478 SE
-493 FKKAEHSYETMMTMP
+493 FSKAERSYETMMTMP

-549 MEINEANIEKAV
+549 MEITEANIEKAV
-561 KAEVAIENVITHM
+561 KAEVAVENVITHM

-587 NPLDTDIYELSDTLS
+587 NPLDTDIYELSNELLS
-602 NEDEDTA
+602 EDEDTG
-609 NIKYTEFLYKL
+609 NTKYTEFLYKL

-629 EKVAFIGLYRL
+629 EKSAFIGLYRL

-662 TLSNII
+662 TLLNII

-702 QILQGFKTKELNE
+702 QILQGFRTKELNM
-715 QYAKEGATEI
+715 QYAKEEADEI
-725 KNAITKEEAIIKA
+725 RNIITKEEAIVRA
-738 LESFDNPKSPV
+738 LENADSPKSPI
-749 NIAAADMLINSRSS
+749 NMAAANMLLNSRGT

-770 GLDEEERDNFD
+770 GLDEEEKDVFD
-781 KEISELAESFD
+781 KEISELADSFD
-792 DEESAKNAI
+792 DEDSVKNAI
-801 SSFTKKTEEIIKN
+801 NSFTEKTQEIIKN
-814 KLQIADKYIDVK
+814 KAQIADKYIDVK

-878 ETEETGKV
+878 ETEETGRV

-944 GNYTDENDV
+944 GNYTDENDM

-965 KAIIKSVQ
+965 KAIIKAVQ

>member
-13 TDGMLEITGR
+13 TEGILEIGSRAGIDKTSAG
-23 LSDSNAAKYYG
+23 
-34 ANRNHKVSE
+34 RNH
-43 NLNISAA
+43 LNVHAS

-56 FAISKSEPSAYSVE
+56 FLVTKSEPSTYSVE

-110 DDGFSPS
+110 DEGFSPS
-117 EMTDKEIVTVL
+117 EMTDSETVTVL

-139 VDIKGFTDDLSKEQI
+139 VNIDGFTDDLSKEQI
-154 EQIAGSSAYANA
+154 EQIAGSSAYASA
-166 IEAALKETA
+166 IEAALKEA
-175 IPAIKENVT
+175 ALPATLENVT
-184 EITEALNMSEALTTP
+184 EISEALNVSGDLTIP

-205 YMINND
+205 YMINNCP
-211 LEPTV
+211 EPTV

-224 SSNSDSSANRAQYYM
+224 SSSADTSANRASYYM
-239 DDTGYVGKNPTDSD
+239 DETGYVGKNPTDAD

-263 SISDAGLDV
+263 IISDAGLSV
-272 NEQTIYEA
+272 NEQTINEA

-295 EKLEDI
+295 TNLE
-301 NNVSF
+301 NLESVSF
-306 PVDNETVAMSAA
+306 PLDTENVALSAA
-318 SALIEGKNAKEG
+318 SALAEGKNAKDG
-330 ILNDPESIYQKAAK
+330 LLSDPESIHIKAAK
-344 FVDSLEINDIAKR
+344 FVESLNFDDVAKR
-357 RILEETRLILTVEA
+357 RILEETRLILTLEA

-378 GIELDTSNLEK
+378 GINLDTKDLEK
-389 LVDEL
+389 LVDDL
-394 KEAEKECYAPFLMD
+394 KQAEKESYAPFLMD
-408 KDINEI
+408 ND
-414 GEVDIK
+414 EVDIK
-420 KYDDELTLKLDLFK
+420 KYDDELTLKLDVFK
-434 QTVIAVEQI
+434 QTVIAIEHV

-451 GDIAFAEKTPTL
+451 GDVAFSEKTPTL
-463 NEAKEL
+463 NEVAEL
-469 SVNRTKEYE
+469 SNKAK
-478 SASLSVSNDTGYSAE
+478 SE
-493 FKKAEHSYETMMTMP
+493 FSKAERSYETMMTMP

-549 MEINEANIEKAV
+549 MEITEANIEKAV
-561 KAEVAIENVITHM
+561 KAEVAVENVITHM

-587 NPLDTDIYELSDTLS
+587 NPLDTDIYELSNELLS
-602 NEDEDTA
+602 EDEDTG
-609 NIKYTEFLYKL
+609 NTKYTEFLYKL

-629 EKVAFIGLYRL
+629 EKSAFIGLYRL

-656 KADEKL
+656 KADERL

-702 QILQGFKTKELNE
+702 QILQGFRTKELNV
-715 QYAKEGATEI
+715 QYAKEEADEI
-725 KNAITKEEAIIKA
+725 RNIITKEEAIVRA
-738 LESFDNPKSPV
+738 LENADSPKSPI
-749 NIAAADMLINSRSS
+749 NMAAANMLLNSRGT

-770 GLDEEERDNFD
+770 GLDEEEKDVFD
-781 KEISELAESFD
+781 KEISELADSFD
-792 DEESAKNAI
+792 DEDSVKNAI
-801 SSFTKKTEEIIKN
+801 NSFTEKTQEIIKN
-814 KLQIADKYIDVK
+814 KAQIADKYIDVK

-839 KMADSRTYEVP
+839 KMADSRAYEVP

-878 ETEETGKV
+878 ETEETGRV

-965 KAIIKSVQ
+965 KAIIKAVQ

>member
-13 TDGMLEITGR
+13 TEGMLEIGGR
-23 LSDSNAAKYYG
+23 SGIDKTSAG
-34 ANRNHKVSE
+34 RNH
-43 NLNISAA
+43 LNIHAS

-56 FAISKSEPSAYSVE
+56 FLVTKSEPSTYSVE

-110 DDGFSPS
+110 DDGFSPL
-117 EMTDKEIVTVL
+117 EMTDKETVTVL

-139 VDIKGFTDDLSKEQI
+139 VNIDGFTDDLSKEQI
-154 EQIAGSSAYANA
+154 EQIAGSSAYASA
-166 IEAALKETA
+166 IEAALKEA
-175 IPAIKENVT
+175 ALPATKDNVT
-184 EITEALNMSEALTTP
+184 EITEALNVSDTLEQP

-205 YMINND
+205 YMINNCP
-211 LEPTV
+211 EPTV

-224 SSNSDSSANRAQYYM
+224 SSSADTSANRASYYM
-239 DDTGYVGKNPTDSD
+239 DETGYVGKNPTDAD

-263 SISDAGLDV
+263 IISDAGLSV
-272 NEQTIYEA
+272 NEQTINEA

-295 EKLEDI
+295 TNLE
-301 NNVSF
+301 NLESVSF
-306 PVDNETVAMSAA
+306 PLDKETVALSSA
-318 SALIEGKNAKEG
+318 SALAEGKNAKDG
-330 ILNDPESIYQKAAK
+330 LLSDPESIHIKAAK
-344 FVDSLEINDIAKR
+344 FVESLNFDDVAKR
-357 RILEETRLILTVEA
+357 RILEETRLILTLEA

-378 GIELDTSNLEK
+378 GINLDTKDLEK
-389 LVDEL
+389 LVDDL
-394 KEAEKECYAPFLMD
+394 KQAEKESYAPFLMD
-408 KDINEI
+408 ND
-414 GEVDIK
+414 EVDIK
-420 KYDDELTLKLDLFK
+420 KYDDELTLKLDVFK
-434 QTVIAVEQI
+434 QTVIAIEHV

-451 GDIAFAEKTPTL
+451 GDVAFSEKTPTL
-463 NEAKEL
+463 NEVAEL
-469 SVNRTKEYE
+469 SNKAK
-478 SASLSVSNDTGYSAE
+478 SE
-493 FKKAEHSYETMMTMP
+493 FSKAERSYETMMTMP

-549 MEINEANIEKAV
+549 MEITEANIEKAV
-561 KAEVAIENVITHM
+561 KAEVAVENVITHM

-587 NPLDTDIYELSDTLS
+587 NPLDTDIYELSNELLS
-602 NEDEDTA
+602 EDEDTG
-609 NIKYTEFLYKL
+609 NTKYTEFLYKL

-629 EKVAFIGLYRL
+629 EKSAFIGLYRL

-656 KADEKL
+656 KADAKL
-662 TLSNII
+662 TFSNII

-702 QILQGFKTKELNE
+702 QILQGFKTKELNK
-715 QYAKEGATEI
+715 QYAKEEADEI
-725 KNAITKEEAIIKA
+725 RNIITKEEAIVRA
-738 LESFDNPKSPV
+738 LENADSPKSPI
-749 NIAAADMLINSRSS
+749 NMAAANMLLNSRGT

-770 GLDEEERDNFD
+770 GLDEEEKDVFD
-781 KEISELAESFD
+781 KEISELADSFD
-792 DEESAKNAI
+792 DEDSVKNAI
-801 SSFTKKTEEIIKN
+801 NSFTEKTQEIIKN
-814 KLQIADKYIDVK
+814 KAQIADKYIDVK

-886 SAEFD
+886 SAEFE

-965 KAIIKSVQ
+965 KAIIKAVQ

>member
-13 TDGMLEITGR
+13 TEGILEIGSRAGIDKTSAG
-23 LSDSNAAKYYG
+23 
-34 ANRNHKVSE
+34 RNH
-43 NLNISAA
+43 LNIHAS

-56 FAISKSEPSAYSVE
+56 FLVTKSEPSTYSVE

-110 DDGFSPS
+110 DEGFSPS
-117 EMTDKEIVTVL
+117 EMTDSETVTVL

-139 VDIKGFTDDLSKEQI
+139 VNIDGFTDDLSKEQI

-175 IPAIKENVT
+175 LPATIENVT
-184 EITEALNMSEALTTP
+184 EISEALNVSGELTIP

-205 YMINND
+205 YMINNCP
-211 LEPTV
+211 EPTV

-224 SSNSDSSANRAQYYM
+224 SSSADTSANRASYYM
-239 DDTGYVGKNPTDSD
+239 DETGYVGKNPTDAD

-263 SISDAGLDV
+263 IISDAGLSV
-272 NEQTIYEA
+272 NEQTINEA

-295 EKLEDI
+295 TNLE
-301 NNVSF
+301 NLESVSF
-306 PVDNETVAMSAA
+306 PLDTETVALSAA
-318 SALIEGKNAKEG
+318 SALAEGKNAKDG
-330 ILNDPESIYQKAAK
+330 LLSDPESIHIKAAK
-344 FVDSLEINDIAKR
+344 FVESLNFDDVAKR
-357 RILEETRLILTVEA
+357 RILEETRLILTLEA

-378 GIELDTSNLEK
+378 GINLDTKDLEK
-389 LVDEL
+389 LVDDL
-394 KEAEKECYAPFLMD
+394 KQAEKESYAPFLMD
-408 KDINEI
+408 ND
-414 GEVDIK
+414 EVDIK
-420 KYDDELTLKLDLFK
+420 KYDDELTLKLDVFK
-434 QTVIAVEQI
+434 QTVIAIEHV

-451 GDIAFAEKTPTL
+451 GDVAFSEKTPTL
-463 NEAKEL
+463 NEVAEL
-469 SVNRTKEYE
+469 SNKAK
-478 SASLSVSNDTGYSAE
+478 SE
-493 FKKAEHSYETMMTMP
+493 FSKAERSYETMMTMP

-549 MEINEANIEKAV
+549 MEITEANIEKAV
-561 KAEVAIENVITHM
+561 KAEVAVENVITHM

-587 NPLDTDIYELSDTLS
+587 NPLDTDIYELSNELLS
-602 NEDEDTA
+602 EDEDTG
-609 NIKYTEFLYKL
+609 NTKYTEFLYKL

-629 EKVAFIGLYRL
+629 EKSAFIGLYRL

-662 TLSNII
+662 TLLNII

-702 QILQGFKTKELNE
+702 QILQGFRTKELNV
-715 QYAKEGATEI
+715 QYAKEEADEI
-725 KNAITKEEAIIKA
+725 RNIITKEEAIVRA
-738 LESFDNPKSPV
+738 LENADSPKSPI
-749 NIAAADMLINSRSS
+749 NMAAANMLLNSRGT

-770 GLDEEERDNFD
+770 GLDEEEKDVFD
-781 KEISELAESFD
+781 KEISELADSFD
-792 DEESAKNAI
+792 DEDSVKNAI
-801 SSFTKKTEEIIKN
+801 NSFTEKTQEIIKN
-814 KLQIADKYIDVK
+814 KAQIADKYIDVK

-878 ETEETGKV
+878 ETEETGRV

-965 KAIIKSVQ
+965 KAIIKAVQ

>member
-13 TDGMLEITGR
+13 TEGMLEIGSRAGIDKTSAGR
-23 LSDSNAAKYYG
+23 N
-34 ANRNHKVSE
+34 
-43 NLNISAA
+43 NLNIHAS

-56 FAISKSEPSAYSVE
+56 FLVTKSEPSTYSVE

-85 NVSLENNAFA
+85 NVSLDNNAFA

-110 DDGFSPS
+110 DEGFSPL
-117 EMTDKEIVTVL
+117 EMTDKETVTVL

-139 VDIKGFTDDLSKEQI
+139 VNIDGFTDDLSKEQI

-175 IPAIKENVT
+175 LPATLENVT
-184 EITEALNMSEALTTP
+184 EISEALNVSGELTIP

-205 YMINND
+205 YMINNCP
-211 LEPTV
+211 EPTV

-224 SSNSDSSANRAQYYM
+224 SSSADTSANRASYYM
-239 DDTGYVGKNPTDSD
+239 DETGYVGKNPTDAD

-263 SISDAGLDV
+263 IISDAGLSV
-272 NEQTIYEA
+272 NEQTINEA

-295 EKLEDI
+295 TNLE
-301 NNVSF
+301 NLESVSF
-306 PVDNETVAMSAA
+306 PLDTETVALSAA
-318 SALIEGKNAKEG
+318 SALAEGKNAKDG
-330 ILNDPESIYQKAAK
+330 LLSDPESIHIKAAK
-344 FVDSLEINDIAKR
+344 FVESLNFDDVAKR
-357 RILEETRLILTVEA
+357 RILEETRLILTLEA

-378 GIELDTSNLEK
+378 GINLDTKDLEK
-389 LVDEL
+389 LVDDL
-394 KEAEKECYAPFLMD
+394 KQAEKESYAPFLMD
-408 KDINEI
+408 ND
-414 GEVDIK
+414 EVDIK
-420 KYDDELTLKLDLFK
+420 KYDDDLTLKLDVFK
-434 QTVIAVEQI
+434 QTVIAIEHV

-451 GDIAFAEKTPTL
+451 GDVAFSEKTPTL
-463 NEAKEL
+463 NEVAEL
-469 SVNRTKEYE
+469 SDKAK
-478 SASLSVSNDTGYSAE
+478 SE
-493 FKKAEHSYETMMTMP
+493 FSKAERSYETMMTMP

-549 MEINEANIEKAV
+549 MEITEANIEKAV
-561 KAEVAIENVITHM
+561 KAEVAVENVITHM
-574 TPARTLKMIRDGF
+574 TPARTLNMIRDGF
-587 NPLDTDIYELSDTLS
+587 NPLDADIYELSNKLLS
-602 NEDEDTA
+602 EDEDTG
-609 NIKYTEFLYKL
+609 NTKYTEFLYKL

-629 EKVAFIGLYRL
+629 EKTAFIGLYRL

-662 TLSNII
+662 TLLNII

-688 ALEKLITHGESITD
+688 ALEKLIAHGESITD
-702 QILQGFKTKELNE
+702 QILQGFKTKELNK
-715 QYAKEGATEI
+715 QYAKEEADEI
-725 KNAITKEEAIIKA
+725 RNIITKEEAIVRA
-738 LESFDNPKSPV
+738 LENADSPKSPI
-749 NIAAADMLINSRSS
+749 NMAAANMLLNSRGT

-770 GLDEEERDNFD
+770 GLDEEEKDVFD
-781 KEISELAESFD
+781 KEISELADSFD
-792 DEESAKNAI
+792 DEDSAKNAI
-801 SSFTKKTEEIIKN
+801 NSFTEKTQEIIKN
-814 KLQIADKYIDVK
+814 KAQIADKYIDVK

-871 GKVKAYF
+871 GKVNAYF

-886 SAEFD
+886 SAEFE

-965 KAIIKSVQ
+965 KAIIKAVQ

>member
-13 TDGMLEITGR
+13 TEGILEIGSR
-23 LSDSNAAKYYG
+23 AGIDKASAG
-34 ANRNHKVSE
+34 RNH
-43 NLNISAA
+43 LNIHAS

-56 FAISKSEPSAYSVE
+56 FLVTKSEPSTYSVE

-110 DDGFSPS
+110 DEGFSPS
-117 EMTDKEIVTVL
+117 EMTDSETVTVL

-139 VDIKGFTDDLSKEQI
+139 VNIDGFTDDLSKEQI

-175 IPAIKENVT
+175 LPATLENVT
-184 EITEALNMSEALTTP
+184 EISEALNVSGELTIP

-205 YMINND
+205 YMINNCP
-211 LEPTV
+211 EPTV

-224 SSNSDSSANRAQYYM
+224 SSSADTSANRASYYM
-239 DDTGYVGKNPTDSD
+239 DETGYVGKNPTDAD

-263 SISDAGLDV
+263 IISDAGLSV
-272 NEQTIYEA
+272 NEQTINEA

-295 EKLEDI
+295 TNLE
-301 NNVSF
+301 NLESVSF
-306 PVDNETVAMSAA
+306 PPDTETVALSAA
-318 SALIEGKNAKEG
+318 SALAEGKNAKDG
-330 ILNDPESIYQKAAK
+330 LLSDPESIHIKAAK
-344 FVDSLEINDIAKR
+344 FVESLNFDDVAKR
-357 RILEETRLILTVEA
+357 RILEETRLILTLEA

-378 GIELDTSNLEK
+378 GINLDTKDLEK
-389 LVDEL
+389 LVDDL
-394 KEAEKECYAPFLMD
+394 KQAEKESYAPFLMD
-408 KDINEI
+408 ND
-414 GEVDIK
+414 EVDIK
-420 KYDDELTLKLDLFK
+420 KYDDDLTLKLDVFK
-434 QTVIAVEQI
+434 QTVIAIENV

-451 GDIAFAEKTPTL
+451 GDVAFSEKTPTL
-463 NEAKEL
+463 NEVAEL
-469 SVNRTKEYE
+469 SNKAK
-478 SASLSVSNDTGYSAE
+478 SE
-493 FKKAEHSYETMMTMP
+493 FSKAERSYETMMTMP

-549 MEINEANIEKAV
+549 MEITEANIEKAV
-561 KAEVAIENVITHM
+561 KAEVAVENVITHM

-587 NPLDTDIYELSDTLS
+587 NPLDADIYELSNKLLS
-602 NEDEDTA
+602 EDEDTG
-609 NIKYTEFLYKL
+609 NTKYTEFLYKL

-629 EKVAFIGLYRL
+629 EKSAFIGLYRL

-656 KADEKL
+656 KADAKL

-702 QILQGFKTKELNE
+702 QILQGFRTKELNV
-715 QYAKEGATEI
+715 QYAKEEADEI
-725 KNAITKEEAIIKA
+725 RNIITKEEAIVRA
-738 LESFDNPKSPV
+738 LENADSPKSPI
-749 NIAAADMLINSRSS
+749 NMAAANMLLNSRGT

-770 GLDEEERDNFD
+770 GLDEEEKDVFD
-781 KEISELAESFD
+781 KEISELADSFD
-792 DEESAKNAI
+792 DEDSVKNAI
-801 SSFTKKTEEIIKN
+801 NSFTEKTQEIIKN
-814 KLQIADKYIDVK
+814 KAQIADKYIDVK

-878 ETEETGKV
+878 ETEETGRV

-944 GNYTDENDV
+944 GNYTDENDM

-965 KAIIKSVQ
+965 KAIIKAVQ

>member
-13 TDGMLEITGR
+13 TEGILEIGSRAGIDKTSAG
-23 LSDSNAAKYYG
+23 
-34 ANRNHKVSE
+34 RNH
-43 NLNISAA
+43 LNIHAS

-56 FAISKSEPSAYSVE
+56 FLVTKSEPSTYSVE

-110 DDGFSPS
+110 DDGFSPL
-117 EMTDKEIVTVL
+117 EMTDKETVTVL

-175 IPAIKENVT
+175 LPATIENVT
-184 EITEALNMSEALTTP
+184 EISEALNVSKELTIP

-205 YMINND
+205 YMINNCP
-211 LEPTV
+211 EPTV

-224 SSNSDSSANRAQYYM
+224 SSSADTSANRASYYM
-239 DDTGYVGKNPTDSD
+239 DETGYVGKNPTDAD

-263 SISDAGLDV
+263 IISDAGLSV
-272 NEQTIYEA
+272 NEQTINEA

-295 EKLEDI
+295 TNLE
-301 NNVSF
+301 NLESVSF
-306 PVDNETVAMSAA
+306 PLDTETVALSAA
-318 SALIEGKNAKEG
+318 SALAEGKNAKDG
-330 ILNDPESIYQKAAK
+330 LLSDPESIHIKAAK
-344 FVDSLEINDIAKR
+344 FVESLNFDDVAKR
-357 RILEETRLILTVEA
+357 RILEETRLILTLEA

-378 GIELDTSNLEK
+378 GINLDTKDLEK
-389 LVDEL
+389 LVDDL
-394 KEAEKECYAPFLMD
+394 KQAEKESYAPFLMD
-408 KDINEI
+408 ND
-414 GEVDIK
+414 EVDIK
-420 KYDDELTLKLDLFK
+420 KYDDELTLKLDKFK
-434 QTVIAVEQI
+434 QTVIAIEHV

-451 GDIAFAEKTPTL
+451 GDVAFSEKTPTL
-463 NEAKEL
+463 NEVAEL
-469 SVNRTKEYE
+469 SDKAK
-478 SASLSVSNDTGYSAE
+478 SE
-493 FKKAEHSYETMMTMP
+493 FSKAERSYETMMTMP

-549 MEINEANIEKAV
+549 MEITEANIEKAV
-561 KAEVAIENVITHM
+561 KAEVAVENVITHM

-587 NPLDTDIYELSDTLS
+587 NPLDADIYELSNELLS
-602 NEDEDTA
+602 EDEDTG
-609 NIKYTEFLYKL
+609 NTKYTEFLYKL

-629 EKVAFIGLYRL
+629 EKSAFIGLYRL

-662 TLSNII
+662 TFSNII

-702 QILQGFKTKELNE
+702 QILQGFKTKELNK
-715 QYAKEGATEI
+715 QYAKEEANEI
-725 KNAITKEEAIIKA
+725 RNIITKEEAIVRA
-738 LESFDNPKSPV
+738 LENADSPKSPI
-749 NIAAADMLINSRSS
+749 NMAAANMLLNSRGT

-770 GLDEEERDNFD
+770 GLDEEEKDVFD
-781 KEISELAESFD
+781 KEISELADNFD
-792 DEESAKNAI
+792 DEDSAQNAI
-801 SSFTKKTEEIIKN
+801 NSFTEKTQEIIKN
-814 KLQIADKYIDVK
+814 KAQIADKYIDVK

-886 SAEFD
+886 SAEFE

-965 KAIIKSVQ
+965 KAIIKAVQ

>member
-13 TDGMLEITGR
+13 TEGILEIGSR
-23 LSDSNAAKYYG
+23 AGIDKASAG
-34 ANRNHKVSE
+34 RNH
-43 NLNISAA
+43 LNIHAS

-56 FAISKSEPSAYSVE
+56 FLVTKSEPSTYSVE

-85 NVSLENNAFA
+85 NVSLDNNAFA

-110 DDGFSPS
+110 DDGFSPL
-117 EMTDKEIVTVL
+117 EMTDKETVTVL

-139 VDIKGFTDDLSKEQI
+139 VNIDGFTDDLSKEEI
-154 EQIAGSSAYANA
+154 EQIAGSSAYASA
-166 IEAALKETA
+166 IEAALKEA
-175 IPAIKENVT
+175 ALPATKDNVT
-184 EITEALNMSEALTTP
+184 EITEALNVSDTLEQP

-205 YMINND
+205 YMINNCP
-211 LEPTV
+211 EPTV

-224 SSNSDSSANRAQYYM
+224 SSSADTSANRASYYM
-239 DDTGYVGKNPTDSD
+239 DETGYVGKNPTDAD

-263 SISDAGLDV
+263 IISDAGLSV
-272 NEQTIYEA
+272 NEQTINEA

-295 EKLEDI
+295 TNLE
-301 NNVSF
+301 NLESVSF
-306 PVDNETVAMSAA
+306 PLDTETVALSAA
-318 SALIEGKNAKEG
+318 SALAEGKNAKDG
-330 ILNDPESIYQKAAK
+330 LLSDPESIHIKAAK
-344 FVDSLEINDIAKR
+344 FVESLNFDDVAKR
-357 RILEETRLILTVEA
+357 RILEETRLILTLEA

-378 GIELDTSNLEK
+378 GINLDTKDLEK
-389 LVDEL
+389 LVDDL
-394 KEAEKECYAPFLMD
+394 KQAEKESYAPFLMD
-408 KDINEI
+408 ND
-414 GEVDIK
+414 EVDIK
-420 KYDDELTLKLDLFK
+420 KYDDDLTLKLDIFK
-434 QTVIAVEQI
+434 QTVIAIEHV

-451 GDIAFAEKTPTL
+451 GDVAFSEKTPTL
-463 NEAKEL
+463 NEVAEL
-469 SVNRTKEYE
+469 SDKAK
-478 SASLSVSNDTGYSAE
+478 SE
-493 FKKAEHSYETMMTMP
+493 FSKAERSYETMMTMP

-549 MEINEANIEKAV
+549 MEITEANIEKAV
-561 KAEVAIENVITHM
+561 KAEVAVENVITHM

-587 NPLDTDIYELSDTLS
+587 NPLDTDIYELSNELLS
-602 NEDEDTA
+602 EDEDTG
-609 NIKYTEFLYKL
+609 NTKYTEFLYKL

-629 EKVAFIGLYRL
+629 EKSAFIGLYRL

-656 KADEKL
+656 KADERL

-702 QILQGFKTKELNE
+702 QILQGFKTKELNK
-715 QYAKEGATEI
+715 QYAKEEANEI
-725 KNAITKEEAIIKA
+725 RNIITKEEAIVRA
-738 LESFDNPKSPV
+738 LENADSPKSPI
-749 NIAAADMLINSRSS
+749 NMAAANMLLNSRGT

-770 GLDEEERDNFD
+770 GLDEEEKDVFD
-781 KEISELAESFD
+781 KEISELADSFD
-792 DEESAKNAI
+792 DEDSAKNAI
-801 SSFTKKTEEIIKN
+801 NSFTEKTQEIIKN
-814 KLQIADKYIDVK
+814 KAQIADKYIDVK

-878 ETEETGKV
+878 ETEETGRV

-965 KAIIKSVQ
+965 KAIIKAVQ

>member
-13 TDGMLEITGR
+13 TEGILEIGSRAGIDKTSAG
-23 LSDSNAAKYYG
+23 
-34 ANRNHKVSE
+34 RNH
-43 NLNISAA
+43 LNIHAS

-56 FAISKSEPSAYSVE
+56 FLVTKSEPSTYSVE

-110 DDGFSPS
+110 DEGFSPS
-117 EMTDKEIVTVL
+117 EMTDSETVTVL

-139 VDIKGFTDDLSKEQI
+139 VNIDGFTDDLSKEQI

-166 IEAALKETA
+166 IEAALKETGL
-175 IPAIKENVT
+175 PATIENIT
-184 EITEALNMSEALTTP
+184 EISEALNVSGELTIP

-205 YMINND
+205 YMINNCP
-211 LEPTV
+211 EPTV

-224 SSNSDSSANRAQYYM
+224 SSSADTSANRASYYM
-239 DDTGYVGKNPTDSD
+239 DETGYVGKNPTDAD

-263 SISDAGLDV
+263 IISDAGLSV
-272 NEQTIYEA
+272 NEQTINEA

-295 EKLEDI
+295 TNLE
-301 NNVSF
+301 NLESVSF
-306 PVDNETVAMSAA
+306 PLDTETVALSAA
-318 SALIEGKNAKEG
+318 SALAEGKNAKDG
-330 ILNDPESIYQKAAK
+330 LLSDPESIHIKAAK
-344 FVDSLEINDIAKR
+344 FVESLNFDDVAKR
-357 RILEETRLILTVEA
+357 RILEETRLILTLEA

-378 GIELDTSNLEK
+378 GINLDTKDLEK
-389 LVDEL
+389 LVDDL
-394 KEAEKECYAPFLMD
+394 KQAEKESYAPFLMD
-408 KDINEI
+408 ND
-414 GEVDIK
+414 EVDIK
-420 KYDDELTLKLDLFK
+420 KYDDELTLKLDKFK
-434 QTVIAVEQI
+434 QTVIAIENV

-451 GDIAFAEKTPTL
+451 GDVAFSEKTPTL
-463 NEAKEL
+463 NEVVEL
-469 SVNRTKEYE
+469 SNKAK
-478 SASLSVSNDTGYSAE
+478 SE
-493 FKKAEHSYETMMTMP
+493 FSKAERSYETMMTMP

-549 MEINEANIEKAV
+549 MEITEANIEKAV
-561 KAEVAIENVITHM
+561 KAEVAVENVITHM

-587 NPLDTDIYELSDTLS
+587 NPLDTDIYELSNELT
-602 NEDEDTA
+602 NEDEDTG

-629 EKVAFIGLYRL
+629 EKSAFIGLYRL

-662 TLSNII
+662 TLLNII
-668 SASRSDRQVGTD
+668 SASRSDRHVGTD

-702 QILQGFKTKELNE
+702 QILQGFKTKELNK
-715 QYAKEGATEI
+715 QYAKEEADEI
-725 KNAITKEEAIIKA
+725 RNIITKEEAIVRA
-738 LESFDNPKSPV
+738 LENADSPKSPI
-749 NIAAADMLINSRSS
+749 NMAAANMLLNSRGT

-770 GLDEEERDNFD
+770 GLDEEEKDVFD
-781 KEISELAESFD
+781 KEISELADSFD
-792 DEESAKNAI
+792 DEDNVKNAI
-801 SSFTKKTEEIIKN
+801 NSFTEKTQEIIKN
-814 KLQIADKYIDVK
+814 KAQIADKYIDVK

-886 SAEFD
+886 SAEFE

-965 KAIIKSVQ
+965 KAIIKAVQ

>member
-13 TDGMLEITGR
+13 TEGILEIGSRAGIDKTSAG
-23 LSDSNAAKYYG
+23 
-34 ANRNHKVSE
+34 RNH
-43 NLNISAA
+43 LNVHAS

-56 FAISKSEPSAYSVE
+56 FLVTKSEPSTYSVE

-110 DDGFSPS
+110 DEGFSPS
-117 EMTDKEIVTVL
+117 EMTDSETVTVL

-139 VDIKGFTDDLSKEQI
+139 VNIDGFTDDLSKEEI

-166 IEAALKETA
+166 IEAALKETGL
-175 IPAIKENVT
+175 PATIENVT
-184 EITEALNMSEALTTP
+184 EISEALNVSGELTIP

-205 YMINND
+205 YMINNCP
-211 LEPTV
+211 EPTV

-224 SSNSDSSANRAQYYM
+224 SSSADTSANRASYYM
-239 DDTGYVGKNPTDSD
+239 DETGYVGKNPTDAD

-263 SISDAGLDV
+263 IISDAGLSV
-272 NEQTIYEA
+272 NEQTINEA

-295 EKLEDI
+295 TNLE
-301 NNVSF
+301 NLESVSF
-306 PVDNETVAMSAA
+306 PLNTETVALSAA
-318 SALIEGKNAKEG
+318 SALAEGKNAKDG
-330 ILNDPESIYQKAAK
+330 LLSDPESIHIKAAK
-344 FVDSLEINDIAKR
+344 FVESLNFDDVAKR
-357 RILEETRLILTVEA
+357 RILEETRLILTLEA

-378 GIELDTSNLEK
+378 GINLDTKDLEK
-389 LVDEL
+389 LVDDL
-394 KEAEKECYAPFLMD
+394 KQAEKESYAPFLMD
-408 KDINEI
+408 ND
-414 GEVDIK
+414 EVDIK
-420 KYDDELTLKLDLFK
+420 KYDDELTLKLDVFK
-434 QTVIAVEQI
+434 QTVIAIEHV

-451 GDIAFAEKTPTL
+451 GDVAFSEKTPTL
-463 NEAKEL
+463 NEVAEL
-469 SVNRTKEYE
+469 SNKAK
-478 SASLSVSNDTGYSAE
+478 SE
-493 FKKAEHSYETMMTMP
+493 FSKAERSYETMMTMP

-549 MEINEANIEKAV
+549 MEITEANIEKAV
-561 KAEVAIENVITHM
+561 KAEVAVENVITHM

-587 NPLDTDIYELSDTLS
+587 NPLDADIYELSNKLLS
-602 NEDEDTA
+602 EDEDTG
-609 NIKYTEFLYKL
+609 NTKYTEFLYKL

-629 EKVAFIGLYRL
+629 EKTAFIGLYRL

-656 KADEKL
+656 KADAKL

-702 QILQGFKTKELNE
+702 QILQGFKTKELNK
-715 QYAKEGATEI
+715 QYAKEEADEI
-725 KNAITKEEAIIKA
+725 RNIITKEEAIVRA
-738 LESFDNPKSPV
+738 LENADSPKSPI
-749 NIAAADMLINSRSS
+749 NMAAANMLLNSRGT

-770 GLDEEERDNFD
+770 GLDEEEKDVFD
-781 KEISELAESFD
+781 KEISELADSFD
-792 DEESAKNAI
+792 DEDSVKNAI
-801 SSFTKKTEEIIKN
+801 NSFTEKTQEIIKN
-814 KLQIADKYIDVK
+814 KAQIADKYIDVK

-886 SAEFD
+886 SAEFE

-944 GNYTDENDV
+944 GNYTDENDM

-965 KAIIKSVQ
+965 KAIIKAVQ

>member
-13 TDGMLEITGR
+13 TEGILEIGSRAGIDKTSAG
-23 LSDSNAAKYYG
+23 
-34 ANRNHKVSE
+34 RNH
-43 NLNISAA
+43 LNIHAS

-56 FAISKSEPSAYSVE
+56 FLVTKSEPSTYSVE

-110 DDGFSPS
+110 DEGFSPS
-117 EMTDKEIVTVL
+117 EMTDSETVTVL

-139 VDIKGFTDDLSKEQI
+139 VNIDGFTDDLSKEEI

-166 IEAALKETA
+166 IEAALKEA
-175 IPAIKENVT
+175 ALPATKDNVT
-184 EITEALNMSEALTTP
+184 EITEALNVSDTLEQP

-205 YMINND
+205 YMINNCPK
-211 LEPTV
+211 PTV

-224 SSNSDSSANRAQYYM
+224 SSSADTTANRASYYM
-239 DDTGYVGKNPTDSD
+239 DETGYVGKNPTDAD

-258 PQIEK
+258 SQIEK
-263 SISDAGLDV
+263 IISDAGLSV
-272 NEQTIYEA
+272 NEQTINEA

-295 EKLEDI
+295 TNIENLES
-301 NNVSF
+301 VSF
-306 PVDNETVAMSAA
+306 PLDTETVALSAA
-318 SALIEGKNAKEG
+318 SALAEGKNAKDG
-330 ILNDPESIYQKAAK
+330 LLSDPESIHIKAAK
-344 FVDSLEINDIAKR
+344 FVESLNFDDVAKR
-357 RILEETRLILTVEA
+357 RILEETRLILTLEA

-378 GIELDTSNLEK
+378 GINLDTKDLEK
-389 LVDEL
+389 LVDDL
-394 KEAEKECYAPFLMD
+394 KQAEKESYAPFLMD
-408 KDINEI
+408 ND
-414 GEVDIK
+414 EVDIK
-420 KYDDELTLKLDLFK
+420 KYDDELTLKLDVFK
-434 QTVIAVEQI
+434 QTVIAIEHV

-451 GDIAFAEKTPTL
+451 GDVAFSEKTPTL
-463 NEAKEL
+463 NEVAEL
-469 SVNRTKEYE
+469 SDKAK
-478 SASLSVSNDTGYSAE
+478 SE
-493 FKKAEHSYETMMTMP
+493 FSKAERSYETMMTMP

-549 MEINEANIEKAV
+549 MEITEANIEKAV
-561 KAEVAIENVITHM
+561 KAEVAVENVITHM

-587 NPLDTDIYELSDTLS
+587 NPLDTDIYELSNELLS
-602 NEDEDTA
+602 EDEDTG
-609 NIKYTEFLYKL
+609 NTKYTEFLYKL

-629 EKVAFIGLYRL
+629 EKSAFIGLYRL

-656 KADEKL
+656 KADAKL

-702 QILQGFKTKELNE
+702 QILQGFRTKELNV
-715 QYAKEGATEI
+715 QYAKEEADEI
-725 KNAITKEEAIIKA
+725 RNIITKEEAIVRA
-738 LESFDNPKSPV
+738 LENADSPKSPI
-749 NIAAADMLINSRSS
+749 NMAAANMLLNSRGT

-770 GLDEEERDNFD
+770 GLDEEEKDVFD
-781 KEISELAESFD
+781 KEISELADSFD
-792 DEESAKNAI
+792 DEDSAKNAI
-801 SSFTKKTEEIIKN
+801 NSFTEKTQEIIKN
-814 KLQIADKYIDVK
+814 KAQIADKYIDVK

-878 ETEETGKV
+878 ETEETGRV

-965 KAIIKSVQ
+965 KAIIKAVQ

>member
-13 TDGMLEITGR
+13 TEGILEIGSR
-23 LSDSNAAKYYG
+23 AGIDKASAG
-34 ANRNHKVSE
+34 RNH
-43 NLNISAA
+43 LNIHAS

-56 FAISKSEPSAYSVE
+56 FLVTKSEPSTYSVE

-110 DDGFSPS
+110 DEGFSPS
-117 EMTDKEIVTVL
+117 EMTDSETVTVL

-139 VDIKGFTDDLSKEQI
+139 VNIDGFTDDLSKEEI
-154 EQIAGSSAYANA
+154 EQIAGSSAYASA
-166 IEAALKETA
+166 IEAALKEA
-175 IPAIKENVT
+175 ALPATKDNVT
-184 EITEALNMSEALTTP
+184 EITEALNVSGELTIP

-205 YMINND
+205 YMINNCP
-211 LEPTV
+211 EPTV

-224 SSNSDSSANRAQYYM
+224 SSSADTSANRASYYM
-239 DDTGYVGKNPTDSD
+239 DETGYVGKNPTDAD

-263 SISDAGLDV
+263 IISDAGLSV
-272 NEQTIYEA
+272 NEQTINEA

-295 EKLEDI
+295 TNLE
-301 NNVSF
+301 NLESVSF
-306 PVDNETVAMSAA
+306 PLNTETVALSAA
-318 SALIEGKNAKEG
+318 SALAEGKNAKDG
-330 ILNDPESIYQKAAK
+330 LLSDPESIHIKAAK
-344 FVDSLEINDIAKR
+344 FVESLNFDDVAKR
-357 RILEETRLILTVEA
+357 RILEETRLILTLEA

-378 GIELDTSNLEK
+378 GINLDTKDLEK
-389 LVDEL
+389 LVDDL
-394 KEAEKECYAPFLMD
+394 KQAEKESYAPFLMD
-408 KDINEI
+408 ND
-414 GEVDIK
+414 EVDIK
-420 KYDDELTLKLDLFK
+420 KYDDELTLKLDVFK
-434 QTVIAVEQI
+434 QTVIAIEHV

-451 GDIAFAEKTPTL
+451 GDVAFSEKTPTL
-463 NEAKEL
+463 NEVAEL
-469 SVNRTKEYE
+469 SNKAK
-478 SASLSVSNDTGYSAE
+478 SE
-493 FKKAEHSYETMMTMP
+493 FSKAERSYETMMTMP

-549 MEINEANIEKAV
+549 MEITEANIEKAV
-561 KAEVAIENVITHM
+561 KAEVAVENVITHM

-587 NPLDTDIYELSDTLS
+587 NPLDTDIYELSNELLS
-602 NEDEDTA
+602 EDEDTG
-609 NIKYTEFLYKL
+609 NTKYTEFLYKL

-629 EKVAFIGLYRL
+629 EKSAFIGLYRL

-656 KADEKL
+656 KADERL

-688 ALEKLITHGESITD
+688 ALEKLITHGESITN
-702 QILQGFKTKELNE
+702 QILQGFKTKELNK
-715 QYAKEGATEI
+715 QYAKEEANEI
-725 KNAITKEEAIIKA
+725 RNIITKEEAIVRA
-738 LESFDNPKSPV
+738 LENADSPKSPI
-749 NIAAADMLINSRSS
+749 NMAAANMLLNSRGT

-770 GLDEEERDNFD
+770 GLDEEEKDVFD
-781 KEISELAESFD
+781 KEISELADSFD
-792 DEESAKNAI
+792 DEDSAKNAI
-801 SSFTKKTEEIIKN
+801 NSFTEKTQEIIKN
-814 KLQIADKYIDVK
+814 KAQIADKYIDVK

-886 SAEFD
+886 SAEFE

-965 KAIIKSVQ
+965 KAIIKAVQ

>member
-13 TDGMLEITGR
+13 TEGILEIGSRAGIDKTSAG
-23 LSDSNAAKYYG
+23 
-34 ANRNHKVSE
+34 RNH
-43 NLNISAA
+43 LNIHAS

-56 FAISKSEPSAYSVE
+56 FLVTKSEPSTYSVE

-110 DDGFSPS
+110 DEGFSPS
-117 EMTDKEIVTVL
+117 EMTDSETVTVL

-139 VDIKGFTDDLSKEQI
+139 VNIDGFTDDLSKEQI

-175 IPAIKENVT
+175 LPATIENVT
-184 EITEALNMSEALTTP
+184 EISEALNVSKELTIP

-205 YMINND
+205 YMINNCP
-211 LEPTV
+211 EPTV

-224 SSNSDSSANRAQYYM
+224 SSSADTSTNRASYYM
-239 DDTGYVGKNPTDSD
+239 DETGYVGKNPTDAD

-263 SISDAGLDV
+263 IISDAGLSV
-272 NEQTIYEA
+272 NEQTINEA

-295 EKLEDI
+295 TNLE
-301 NNVSF
+301 NLESVSF
-306 PVDNETVAMSAA
+306 PLDTETVALSAA
-318 SALIEGKNAKEG
+318 SALAEGKNAKDG
-330 ILNDPESIYQKAAK
+330 LLSDPESVHIKAAK
-344 FVDSLEINDIAKR
+344 FVESLNFDDVAKR
-357 RILEETRLILTVEA
+357 RILEETRLILTLEA

-378 GIELDTSNLEK
+378 GINLDTKDLEK
-389 LVDEL
+389 LVDDL
-394 KEAEKECYAPFLMD
+394 KQAEKESYAPFLMD
-408 KDINEI
+408 ND
-414 GEVDIK
+414 EVDIK
-420 KYDDELTLKLDLFK
+420 KYDDELTLKLDKFK
-434 QTVIAVEQI
+434 QTVIAIEHV

-451 GDIAFAEKTPTL
+451 GDVAFSEKTPTL
-463 NEAKEL
+463 NEVAEL
-469 SVNRTKEYE
+469 SDKAK
-478 SASLSVSNDTGYSAE
+478 SE
-493 FKKAEHSYETMMTMP
+493 FSKAERSYETMMTMP

-549 MEINEANIEKAV
+549 MEITEANIEKAV
-561 KAEVAIENVITHM
+561 KAEVAVENVITHM

-587 NPLDTDIYELSDTLS
+587 NPLDTDIYELSNELT
-602 NEDEDTA
+602 NEDEDTG

-629 EKVAFIGLYRL
+629 EKSAFIGLYRL

-662 TLSNII
+662 TLLNII

-688 ALEKLITHGESITD
+688 TLEKLITHGESITD
-702 QILQGFKTKELNE
+702 QILQGFKTKELNK
-715 QYAKEGATEI
+715 QYAKEEADEI
-725 KNAITKEEAIIKA
+725 RNIITKEEAIVRA
-738 LESFDNPKSPV
+738 LENADSPKSPI
-749 NIAAADMLINSRSS
+749 NMAAANMLLNSRGT

-770 GLDEEERDNFD
+770 GLDEEEKDVFD
-781 KEISELAESFD
+781 KEISELADSFD
-792 DEESAKNAI
+792 DEDSVKNAI
-801 SSFTKKTEEIIKN
+801 NSFTEKTQEIIKN
-814 KLQIADKYIDVK
+814 KAQIADKYIDVK

-878 ETEETGKV
+878 ETEETGRV
-886 SAEFD
+886 SAEFE

-965 KAIIKSVQ
+965 KAIIKAVQ

>member
-13 TDGMLEITGR
+13 TEGMLEIGGR
-23 LSDSNAAKYYG
+23 AGIDKASAG
-34 ANRNHKVSE
+34 RNH
-43 NLNISAA
+43 LNIHAS

-56 FAISKSEPSAYSVE
+56 FLVTKSEPSTYSVE

-85 NVSLENNAFA
+85 NVSLDNNAFA

-110 DDGFSPS
+110 DEGFSPS
-117 EMTDKEIVTVL
+117 EMTDSETVTVL

-139 VDIKGFTDDLSKEQI
+139 VNIDGFTDDLSKEEI

-166 IEAALKETA
+166 IEAALKETRL
-175 IPAIKENVT
+175 PATLENVT
-184 EITEALNMSEALTTP
+184 EISEALNVSSELTIP

-205 YMINND
+205 YMINNCP
-211 LEPTV
+211 EPTV

-224 SSNSDSSANRAQYYM
+224 SSSNEKSANRASFYL
-239 DDTGYVGKNPTDSD
+239 DETGYVGKNPTDSD
-253 IESLS
+253 IESLN

-263 SISDAGLDV
+263 IISDAGLEV
-272 NEQTIYEA
+272 SAQTINEA

-295 EKLEDI
+295 EMLEDI
-301 NNVSF
+301 NSVSF
-306 PVDNETVAMSAA
+306 PVDNETVALSAA
-318 SALIEGKNAKEG
+318 SALAEGKNAKDG
-330 ILNDPESIYQKAAK
+330 LLSDPESIHIKAAK
-344 FVDSLEINDIAKR
+344 FVESLNFDDVAKR
-357 RILEETRLILTVEA
+357 RILEETRLILTLEA

-378 GIELDTSNLEK
+378 GINLDTKDLEK
-389 LVDEL
+389 LVDDL
-394 KEAEKECYAPFLMD
+394 KQAEKESYAPFLMEND
-408 KDINEI
+408 
-414 GEVDIK
+414 EVDIK
-420 KYDDELTLKLDLFK
+420 KYDDELTLKLDKFK
-434 QTVIAVEQI
+434 QTVIAIEHV

-451 GDIAFAEKTPTL
+451 GDVAFSEKTPTL
-463 NEAKEL
+463 NEVAEL
-469 SVNRTKEYE
+469 SNKAK
-478 SASLSVSNDTGYSAE
+478 SE
-493 FKKAEHSYETMMTMP
+493 FSKAERSYETMMTMP

-549 MEINEANIEKAV
+549 MEITEANIEKAV
-561 KAEVAIENVITHM
+561 KAEVAVENVITHM

-587 NPLDTDIYELSDTLS
+587 NPLDTDIYELSNELLS
-602 NEDEDTA
+602 EDEDTG
-609 NIKYTEFLYKL
+609 NTKYTEFLYKL

-629 EKVAFIGLYRL
+629 EKSAFIGLYRL

-662 TLSNII
+662 TLLNII

-688 ALEKLITHGESITD
+688 TLEKLITHGESITD
-702 QILQGFKTKELNE
+702 QILQGFRTKELNV
-715 QYAKEGATEI
+715 QYAKEEADEI
-725 KNAITKEEAIIKA
+725 RNIITKEEAIVRA
-738 LESFDNPKSPV
+738 LENADSPKSPI
-749 NIAAADMLINSRSS
+749 NMAAANMLLNSRGT

-770 GLDEEERDNFD
+770 GLDEEEKDVFD
-781 KEISELAESFD
+781 KEISELADSFD
-792 DEESAKNAI
+792 DEDSVKNAI
-801 SSFTKKTEEIIKN
+801 NSFTEKTQEIIKN
-814 KLQIADKYIDVK
+814 KAQIADKYIDVK

-886 SAEFD
+886 SAEFE

-944 GNYTDENDV
+944 GNYTDETDV

-965 KAIIKSVQ
+965 KAIIKAVQ

>member
-13 TDGMLEITGR
+13 TEGILEIGSRAGIDKTSAG
-23 LSDSNAAKYYG
+23 
-34 ANRNHKVSE
+34 RNH
-43 NLNISAA
+43 LNIHAS
-50 RIDQNA
+50 RIEQNA
-56 FAISKSEPSAYSVE
+56 FLVTKSEPSTYSVE

-85 NVSLENNAFA
+85 NVSLDNNAFA

-110 DDGFSPS
+110 DEGFSPS
-117 EMTDKEIVTVL
+117 EMTDSETVTVL

-139 VDIKGFTDDLSKEQI
+139 VNIDGFTDDLSKEEI
-154 EQIAGSSAYANA
+154 EQIAGSSAYASA

-175 IPAIKENVT
+175 LPATLENVT
-184 EITEALNMSEALTTP
+184 EISEALNVSGELTIP

-205 YMINND
+205 YMINNCP
-211 LEPTV
+211 EPTV

-224 SSNSDSSANRAQYYM
+224 SSSADTSTNRASYYM
-239 DDTGYVGKNPTDSD
+239 DETGYVGKNPTDAD

-263 SISDAGLDV
+263 IISDAGLSV
-272 NEQTIYEA
+272 NEQTINEA

-295 EKLEDI
+295 TNLE
-301 NNVSF
+301 NLESVSF
-306 PVDNETVAMSAA
+306 PLDTETVALSAA
-318 SALIEGKNAKEG
+318 SALAEGKNAKDG
-330 ILNDPESIYQKAAK
+330 LLSDPESIHIKAAK
-344 FVDSLEINDIAKR
+344 FVESLNFDDVAKR
-357 RILEETRLILTVEA
+357 RILEETRLILTLEA

-378 GIELDTSNLEK
+378 GINLDTKDLEK
-389 LVDEL
+389 LVDDL
-394 KEAEKECYAPFLMD
+394 KQAEKESYAPFLMD
-408 KDINEI
+408 ND
-414 GEVDIK
+414 EVDIK
-420 KYDDELTLKLDLFK
+420 KYDDDLTLKLDVFK
-434 QTVIAVEQI
+434 QTVIAIEHV

-451 GDIAFAEKTPTL
+451 GDVAFSEKTPTL
-463 NEAKEL
+463 NEVAEL
-469 SVNRTKEYE
+469 SDKAK
-478 SASLSVSNDTGYSAE
+478 SE
-493 FKKAEHSYETMMTMP
+493 FSKAERSYETMMTMP

-549 MEINEANIEKAV
+549 MEITEANIEKAV
-561 KAEVAIENVITHM
+561 KAEVAVENVITHM

-587 NPLDTDIYELSDTLS
+587 NPLDTDIYELSNELLS
-602 NEDEDTA
+602 EDEDTG
-609 NIKYTEFLYKL
+609 NTKYTEFLYKL

-629 EKVAFIGLYRL
+629 EKSAFIGLYRL

-656 KADEKL
+656 KADERL

-688 ALEKLITHGESITD
+688 ALEKLITHGESITN
-702 QILQGFKTKELNE
+702 QILQGFKTKELNK
-715 QYAKEGATEI
+715 QYAKEEANEI
-725 KNAITKEEAIIKA
+725 RNIITKEEAIVRA
-738 LESFDNPKSPV
+738 LENADSPKSPI
-749 NIAAADMLINSRSS
+749 NMAAANMLLNSRGT

-770 GLDEEERDNFD
+770 GLDEEEKDVFD
-781 KEISELAESFD
+781 KEISELADSFD
-792 DEESAKNAI
+792 DEDNVKNAI
-801 SSFTKKTEEIIKN
+801 NSFTEKTQEIIKN
-814 KLQIADKYIDVK
+814 KAQIADKYIDVK

-886 SAEFD
+886 SAEFE

-965 KAIIKSVQ
+965 KAIIKAVQ

>member
-13 TDGMLEITGR
+13 TEGILEIGSR
-23 LSDSNAAKYYG
+23 AGIDKASAG
-34 ANRNHKVSE
+34 RNH
-43 NLNISAA
+43 LNIHAS

-56 FAISKSEPSAYSVE
+56 FLVTKSEPSTYSVE

-110 DDGFSPS
+110 DEGFSPS
-117 EMTDKEIVTVL
+117 EMTDSETVTVL

-139 VDIKGFTDDLSKEQI
+139 VNIDGFTDDLSKEEI
-154 EQIAGSSAYANA
+154 EQIAGSSAYASA
-166 IEAALKETA
+166 IEAALKEA
-175 IPAIKENVT
+175 ALPATLENVT
-184 EITEALNMSEALTTP
+184 EISEALNVSGELTIP

-205 YMINND
+205 YMINNCP
-211 LEPTV
+211 EPTV

-224 SSNSDSSANRAQYYM
+224 SSSADTSTNRASYYM
-239 DDTGYVGKNPTDSD
+239 DETGYVGKNPTDAD

-263 SISDAGLDV
+263 FISDAGLSV
-272 NEQTIYEA
+272 NEQTINEA

-295 EKLEDI
+295 TNLE
-301 NNVSF
+301 NLESVSF
-306 PVDNETVAMSAA
+306 PLDTETVALSAA
-318 SALIEGKNAKEG
+318 SALAEGKNAKDG
-330 ILNDPESIYQKAAK
+330 LLSDPESIHIKAAK
-344 FVDSLEINDIAKR
+344 FVESLNFDDVAKR
-357 RILEETRLILTVEA
+357 RILEETRLILTLEA

-378 GIELDTSNLEK
+378 GINLDTKDLEK
-389 LVDEL
+389 LVDDL
-394 KEAEKECYAPFLMD
+394 KQAEKESYAPFLMD
-408 KDINEI
+408 ND
-414 GEVDIK
+414 EVDIK
-420 KYDDELTLKLDLFK
+420 KYDDELTLKLDVFK
-434 QTVIAVEQI
+434 QTVIAIEHV

-451 GDIAFAEKTPTL
+451 GDVAFSEKTPTL
-463 NEAKEL
+463 NEVAEL
-469 SVNRTKEYE
+469 SDKAK
-478 SASLSVSNDTGYSAE
+478 SE
-493 FKKAEHSYETMMTMP
+493 FSKAERSYETMMTMP

-549 MEINEANIEKAV
+549 MEITEANIEKAV
-561 KAEVAIENVITHM
+561 KAEVAVENVITHM

-587 NPLDTDIYELSDTLS
+587 NPLDTDIYELSNELLS
-602 NEDEDTA
+602 EDEDTG
-609 NIKYTEFLYKL
+609 NTKYTEFLYKL

-629 EKVAFIGLYRL
+629 EKTAFIGLYRL

-656 KADEKL
+656 KADERL

-688 ALEKLITHGESITD
+688 ALEKLIAHGESITD
-702 QILQGFKTKELNE
+702 QILQGFKTKELNK
-715 QYAKEGATEI
+715 QYAKEEADEI
-725 KNAITKEEAIIKA
+725 RNIITKEEAIVRA
-738 LESFDNPKSPV
+738 LENADSPKSPI
-749 NIAAADMLINSRSS
+749 NMAAANMLLNSRGT

-770 GLDEEERDNFD
+770 GLDEEEKDVFD
-781 KEISELAESFD
+781 KEISELADSFD
-792 DEESAKNAI
+792 DEDSVKNAI
-801 SSFTKKTEEIIKN
+801 NSFTEKTQEIIKN
-814 KLQIADKYIDVK
+814 KAQIADKYIDVK

-871 GKVKAYF
+871 GKVNAYF

-886 SAEFD
+886 SAEFE

-965 KAIIKSVQ
+965 KAIIKAVQ

>member
-13 TDGMLEITGR
+13 TEGILEIGSR
-23 LSDSNAAKYYG
+23 AGIDKASAG
-34 ANRNHKVSE
+34 RNH
-43 NLNISAA
+43 LNIHAS

-56 FAISKSEPSAYSVE
+56 FLVTKSEPSSYSVE

-85 NVSLENNAFA
+85 NVSLDNNAFA

-110 DDGFSPS
+110 DDGFSPL
-117 EMTDKEIVTVL
+117 EMTDKETVTVL

-154 EQIAGSSAYANA
+154 EQIAGSSAYASA
-166 IEAALKETA
+166 IEAALKEA
-175 IPAIKENVT
+175 ALPATKDNVT
-184 EITEALNMSEALTTP
+184 EITEALNVSDTLEHP

-205 YMINND
+205 YMINNCP
-211 LEPTV
+211 EPTV

-224 SSNSDSSANRAQYYM
+224 SSSADTSANRASYYM
-239 DDTGYVGKNPTDSD
+239 DETGYVGKNPTDAD

-263 SISDAGLDV
+263 IISDAGLSV
-272 NEQTIYEA
+272 NEQTINEA

-295 EKLEDI
+295 TNLE
-301 NNVSF
+301 NLESVSF
-306 PVDNETVAMSAA
+306 PLDTETVALSAA
-318 SALIEGKNAKEG
+318 SALAEGKNAKDG
-330 ILNDPESIYQKAAK
+330 LLSDPESIHIKAAK
-344 FVDSLEINDIAKR
+344 FVESLNFDDVAKR
-357 RILEETRLILTVEA
+357 RILEETRLILTLEA

-378 GIELDTSNLEK
+378 GINLDTKDLEK
-389 LVDEL
+389 LVDDL
-394 KEAEKECYAPFLMD
+394 KQAEKESYAPFLMEND
-408 KDINEI
+408 
-414 GEVDIK
+414 EVDIK
-420 KYDDELTLKLDLFK
+420 KYDDELTLKLDVFK
-434 QTVIAVEQI
+434 QTVIAIEHV

-451 GDIAFAEKTPTL
+451 GDVAFSEKTPTL
-463 NEAKEL
+463 NEVAEL
-469 SVNRTKEYE
+469 SNKAK
-478 SASLSVSNDTGYSAE
+478 SE
-493 FKKAEHSYETMMTMP
+493 FSKAERSYETMMTMP

-549 MEINEANIEKAV
+549 MEITEANIEKAV
-561 KAEVAIENVITHM
+561 KAEVAVENVITHM

-587 NPLDTDIYELSDTLS
+587 NPLDTDIYELSNELLS
-602 NEDEDTA
+602 EDEDTG
-609 NIKYTEFLYKL
+609 NTKYTEFLYKL

-629 EKVAFIGLYRL
+629 EKTAFIGLYRL

-656 KADEKL
+656 KADERL

-688 ALEKLITHGESITD
+688 ALEKLIAHGESITD
-702 QILQGFKTKELNE
+702 QILQGFKTKELNK
-715 QYAKEGATEI
+715 QYAKEEADEI
-725 KNAITKEEAIIKA
+725 RNIITKEEAIVRA
-738 LESFDNPKSPV
+738 LENADSPKSPI
-749 NIAAADMLINSRSS
+749 NMAAANMLLNSRGT

-770 GLDEEERDNFD
+770 GLDEEEKDVFD
-781 KEISELAESFD
+781 KEISELADSFD
-792 DEESAKNAI
+792 DEDSVKNAI
-801 SSFTKKTEEIIKN
+801 NSFTEKTQEIIKN
-814 KLQIADKYIDVK
+814 KAQIADKYIDVK

-886 SAEFD
+886 SAEFE

-965 KAIIKSVQ
+965 KAIIKAVQ

>member
-13 TDGMLEITGR
+13 TEGILEIGSR
-23 LSDSNAAKYYG
+23 AGIDKASAG
-34 ANRNHKVSE
+34 RNH
-43 NLNISAA
+43 LNIHAS
-50 RIDQNA
+50 RIEQNA
-56 FAISKSEPSAYSVE
+56 FLVTKSEPSTYSVE

-110 DDGFSPS
+110 DEGFSPL
-117 EMTDKEIVTVL
+117 EMTDKETVTVL

-175 IPAIKENVT
+175 LPATIENVT
-184 EITEALNMSEALTTP
+184 EISEALNVSGELTIP

-205 YMINND
+205 YMINNCP
-211 LEPTV
+211 EPTV

-224 SSNSDSSANRAQYYM
+224 SSSADTSANRASYYM
-239 DDTGYVGKNPTDSD
+239 DETGYVGKNPTDAD

-263 SISDAGLDV
+263 IISDAGLSV
-272 NEQTIYEA
+272 NEQTINEA

-295 EKLEDI
+295 TNLE
-301 NNVSF
+301 NLESVSF
-306 PVDNETVAMSAA
+306 PLDTETVALSAA
-318 SALIEGKNAKEG
+318 SALAEGKNAKDG
-330 ILNDPESIYQKAAK
+330 LLSDPESIHIKAAK
-344 FVDSLEINDIAKR
+344 FVESLNFDDVAKR
-357 RILEETRLILTVEA
+357 RILEETRLILTLEA

-378 GIELDTSNLEK
+378 GINLDTKDLEK
-389 LVDEL
+389 LVDDL
-394 KEAEKECYAPFLMD
+394 KQAEKESYAPFLMD
-408 KDINEI
+408 ND
-414 GEVDIK
+414 EVDIK
-420 KYDDELTLKLDLFK
+420 KYDDELTLKLDVFK
-434 QTVIAVEQI
+434 QTVIAIEHV

-451 GDIAFAEKTPTL
+451 GDVAFSEKTPTL
-463 NEAKEL
+463 NEVAEL
-469 SVNRTKEYE
+469 SNKAK
-478 SASLSVSNDTGYSAE
+478 SE
-493 FKKAEHSYETMMTMP
+493 FSKAERSYETMMTMP

-549 MEINEANIEKAV
+549 MEITEANIEKAV
-561 KAEVAIENVITHM
+561 KAEVAVENVITHM

-587 NPLDTDIYELSDTLS
+587 NPLDTDIYELSNELLS
-602 NEDEDTA
+602 EDEDTG
-609 NIKYTEFLYKL
+609 NTKYTEFLYKL

-629 EKVAFIGLYRL
+629 EKSAFIGLYRL

-662 TLSNII
+662 TFSNII

-688 ALEKLITHGESITD
+688 TLEKLITHGESITD
-702 QILQGFKTKELNE
+702 QILQGFKTKELNK
-715 QYAKEGATEI
+715 QYAKEEADEI
-725 KNAITKEEAIIKA
+725 RNIITKEEAIVRA
-738 LESFDNPKSPV
+738 LENADSPKSPI
-749 NIAAADMLINSRSS
+749 NMAAANMLLNSRGT

-770 GLDEEERDNFD
+770 GLDEEEKDVFD
-781 KEISELAESFD
+781 KEISELADSFD
-792 DEESAKNAI
+792 DEDSVKNAI
-801 SSFTKKTEEIIKN
+801 NSFTEKTQEIIKN
-814 KLQIADKYIDVK
+814 KAQIADKYIDVK

-886 SAEFD
+886 SAEFE

-910 VIKEREDSFKEEFK
+910 VIKEREYSFKEEFK

-965 KAIIKSVQ
+965 KAIIKAVQ

>member
-1 MNINI
+1 M
-6 NPNSKEN
+6 
-13 TDGMLEITGR
+13 
-23 LSDSNAAKYYG
+23 
-34 ANRNHKVSE
+34 
-43 NLNISAA
+43 
-50 RIDQNA
+50 
-56 FAISKSEPSAYSVE
+56 
-70 GLKSFDEIKAKASMK
+70 DE
-85 NVSLENNAFA
+85 
-95 VMATSMS
+95 
-102 ADDVAKMA
+102 
-110 DDGFSPS
+110 
-117 EMTDKEIVTVL
+117 
-128 DKIKATLVKSG
+128 
-139 VDIKGFTDDLSKEQI
+139 
-154 EQIAGSSAYANA
+154 
-166 IEAALKETA
+166 
-175 IPAIKENVT
+175 
-184 EITEALNMSEALTTP
+184 
-199 SDDAKK
+199 
-205 YMINND
+205 
-211 LEPTV
+211 
-216 NNFYIANH
+216 
-224 SSNSDSSANRAQYYM
+224 
-239 DDTGYVGKNPTDSD
+239 TGYVGKNPTDAD

-263 SISDAGLDV
+263 IISDAGLSV
-272 NEQTIYEA
+272 NEQTINEA

-295 EKLEDI
+295 TNLE
-301 NNVSF
+301 NLESVSF
-306 PVDNETVAMSAA
+306 PLDTETVAMSAA
-318 SALIEGKNAKEG
+318 SALAEGKNAKDG
-330 ILNDPESIYQKAAK
+330 LLSDPESIHIKAAK
-344 FVDSLEINDIAKR
+344 FVESLNFDDVAKR
-357 RILEETRLILTVEA
+357 RILEETRLILTLEA

-378 GIELDTSNLEK
+378 GINLDTKDLEK
-389 LVDEL
+389 LVDDL
-394 KEAEKECYAPFLMD
+394 KQAEKESYAPFLMD
-408 KDINEI
+408 ND
-414 GEVDIK
+414 EVDIK
-420 KYDDELTLKLDLFK
+420 KYDDELTLKLDVFK
-434 QTVIAVEQI
+434 QTVIAIEHV

-451 GDIAFAEKTPTL
+451 GDVAFSEKTPTL
-463 NEAKEL
+463 NEVAEL
-469 SVNRTKEYE
+469 SDKAK
-478 SASLSVSNDTGYSAE
+478 SE
-493 FKKAEHSYETMMTMP
+493 FSKAERSYETMMTMP

-549 MEINEANIEKAV
+549 MEITEANIEKAV
-561 KAEVAIENVITHM
+561 KAEVAVENVITHM

-587 NPLDTDIYELSDTLS
+587 NPLDTDIYELSNELL
-602 NEDEDTA
+602 NEDEDTG
-609 NIKYTEFLYKL
+609 NTKYTEFLYKL

-629 EKVAFIGLYRL
+629 EKSAFIGLYRL

-656 KADEKL
+656 KADERL

-702 QILQGFKTKELNE
+702 QILQGFKTKELNK
-715 QYAKEGATEI
+715 QYAKEEADEI
-725 KNAITKEEAIIKA
+725 RNIITKEEAIVRA
-738 LESFDNPKSPV
+738 LENADSPKSPI
-749 NIAAADMLINSRSS
+749 NMAAANMLLNSRGT

-770 GLDEEERDNFD
+770 GLDEEEKDVFD
-781 KEISELAESFD
+781 KEISELADSFD
-792 DEESAKNAI
+792 DEDSVKNAI
-801 SSFTKKTEEIIKN
+801 NSFTEKTQEIIKN
-814 KLQIADKYIDVK
+814 KAQIADKYIDVK

-886 SAEFD
+886 SAEFE

-965 KAIIKSVQ
+965 KAIIKAVQ

>member
-13 TDGMLEITGR
+13 TEGILEIGSRAGIDKTSAG
-23 LSDSNAAKYYG
+23 
-34 ANRNHKVSE
+34 RNH
-43 NLNISAA
+43 LNVHAS

-56 FAISKSEPSAYSVE
+56 FLVTKSEPSTYSVE

-85 NVSLENNAFA
+85 NVSLDNNAFA

-110 DDGFSPS
+110 DEGFSPS
-117 EMTDKEIVTVL
+117 EMTDFETVTVL

-139 VDIKGFTDDLSKEQI
+139 VDIDGFTDDLSKEEI

-166 IEAALKETA
+166 IEAALKETGL
-175 IPAIKENVT
+175 PATKDNVT
-184 EITEALNMSEALTTP
+184 EITEALNVSDTLEQP

-205 YMINND
+205 YMINNCP
-211 LEPTV
+211 EPTV

-224 SSNSDSSANRAQYYM
+224 SSSADTSTNRASYYM
-239 DDTGYVGKNPTDSD
+239 DETGYVGKNPTDAD

-263 SISDAGLDV
+263 IISDAGLSV
-272 NEQTIYEA
+272 NEQTINEA

-295 EKLEDI
+295 TNLE
-301 NNVSF
+301 NLESVSF
-306 PVDNETVAMSAA
+306 PLDTENVAMSAA
-318 SALIEGKNAKEG
+318 SALAEGKNAKDG
-330 ILNDPESIYQKAAK
+330 LLSDPESIHIKAAK
-344 FVDSLEINDIAKR
+344 FVESLNFDDVAKR
-357 RILEETRLILTVEA
+357 RILEETRLILTLEA

-378 GIELDTSNLEK
+378 GINLDTKDLEK
-389 LVDEL
+389 LVDDL
-394 KEAEKECYAPFLMD
+394 KQAEKESYAPFLMD
-408 KDINEI
+408 ND
-414 GEVDIK
+414 EVDIK
-420 KYDDELTLKLDLFK
+420 KYDDELTLKLDVFK
-434 QTVIAVEQI
+434 QTVIAIEHV

-451 GDIAFAEKTPTL
+451 GDVAFSEKTPTL
-463 NEAKEL
+463 NEVAEL
-469 SVNRTKEYE
+469 SDKAK
-478 SASLSVSNDTGYSAE
+478 SE
-493 FKKAEHSYETMMTMP
+493 FSKAERSYETMMTMP

-549 MEINEANIEKAV
+549 MEITEANIEKAV
-561 KAEVAIENVITHM
+561 KAEVAVENVITHM

-587 NPLDTDIYELSDTLS
+587 NPLDTDIYELSNELLS
-602 NEDEDTA
+602 EDEDTG
-609 NIKYTEFLYKL
+609 NTKYTEFLYKL

-629 EKVAFIGLYRL
+629 EKSAFIGLYRL

-662 TLSNII
+662 TLLNII

-688 ALEKLITHGESITD
+688 TLEKLITHGESITD
-702 QILQGFKTKELNE
+702 QILQGFKTKELNK
-715 QYAKEGATEI
+715 QYAKEEANEI
-725 KNAITKEEAIIKA
+725 RNIITKEEAIVRA
-738 LESFDNPKSPV
+738 LENADSPKSPI
-749 NIAAADMLINSRSS
+749 NMAAANMLLNSRGT

-770 GLDEEERDNFD
+770 GFDEEEKDVFD
-781 KEISELAESFD
+781 KEISELADSFD
-792 DEESAKNAI
+792 DEDSAKNAI
-801 SSFTKKTEEIIKN
+801 NSFTEKTQEIIKN
-814 KLQIADKYIDVK
+814 KAQIADKYIDVK

-878 ETEETGKV
+878 ETEETGRV

-944 GNYTDENDV
+944 GNYTDENDM

-965 KAIIKSVQ
+965 KAIIKAVQ

>member
-13 TDGMLEITGR
+13 TEGILEIGSRAGIDKTSAG
-23 LSDSNAAKYYG
+23 
-34 ANRNHKVSE
+34 RNH
-43 NLNISAA
+43 LNIHAS

-56 FAISKSEPSAYSVE
+56 FLVTKSEPSTYSVE

-110 DDGFSPS
+110 DEGFSPS
-117 EMTDKEIVTVL
+117 EMTDSETVTVL

-139 VDIKGFTDDLSKEQI
+139 VNIDGFTDDLSKEEI
-154 EQIAGSSAYANA
+154 EQIAGSSAYASA
-166 IEAALKETA
+166 IEAALKEA
-175 IPAIKENVT
+175 ALPATKDNVT
-184 EITEALNMSEALTTP
+184 EITEALNVSDTLEQP

-205 YMINND
+205 YMINNCP
-211 LEPTV
+211 EPTV

-224 SSNSDSSANRAQYYM
+224 SSSADTSANRASYYM
-239 DDTGYVGKNPTDSD
+239 DETGYVGKNPTDAD

-263 SISDAGLDV
+263 IISDAGLSV
-272 NEQTIYEA
+272 NEQTINEA

-295 EKLEDI
+295 TNLE
-301 NNVSF
+301 NLESVSF
-306 PVDNETVAMSAA
+306 PLDTETVALSAA
-318 SALIEGKNAKEG
+318 SALAEGKNAKDG
-330 ILNDPESIYQKAAK
+330 LLSDPESIHIKAAK
-344 FVDSLEINDIAKR
+344 FVESLNFDDVAKR
-357 RILEETRLILTVEA
+357 RILEETRLILTLEA

-378 GIELDTSNLEK
+378 GINLDTKDLEK
-389 LVDEL
+389 LVDDL
-394 KEAEKECYAPFLMD
+394 KQAEKESYAPFLMD
-408 KDINEI
+408 ND
-414 GEVDIK
+414 EVDIK
-420 KYDDELTLKLDLFK
+420 KYDDELTLKLDVFK
-434 QTVIAVEQI
+434 QTVIAIEHV

-451 GDIAFAEKTPTL
+451 GDVAFSEKTPTL
-463 NEAKEL
+463 NEVAEL
-469 SVNRTKEYE
+469 SNKAK
-478 SASLSVSNDTGYSAE
+478 SE
-493 FKKAEHSYETMMTMP
+493 FSKAERSYETMMTMP

-549 MEINEANIEKAV
+549 MEITEANIEKAV
-561 KAEVAIENVITHM
+561 KAEVAVENVITHM

-587 NPLDTDIYELSDTLS
+587 NPLDTDIYELSNELLS
-602 NEDEDTA
+602 EDEDTG
-609 NIKYTEFLYKL
+609 NTKYTEFLYKL

-629 EKVAFIGLYRL
+629 EKSAFIGLYRL

-662 TLSNII
+662 TFSNII

-702 QILQGFKTKELNE
+702 QILQGFRTKELNV
-715 QYAKEGATEI
+715 QYAKEEADEI
-725 KNAITKEEAIIKA
+725 RNIITKEEAIVRA
-738 LESFDNPKSPV
+738 LENADSPKSPI
-749 NIAAADMLINSRSS
+749 NMAAANMLLNSRGT

-770 GLDEEERDNFD
+770 GLDEEEKDVFD
-781 KEISELAESFD
+781 KEISELADSFD
-792 DEESAKNAI
+792 DEDSVKNAI
-801 SSFTKKTEEIIKN
+801 NSFTEKTQEIIKN
-814 KLQIADKYIDVK
+814 KAQIADKYIDVK

-878 ETEETGKV
+878 ETEETGRV

-965 KAIIKSVQ
+965 KAIIKAVQ

>member
-13 TDGMLEITGR
+13 TEGILEIGSR
-23 LSDSNAAKYYG
+23 AGIDKASAG
-34 ANRNHKVSE
+34 RNH
-43 NLNISAA
+43 LNIHAS

-56 FAISKSEPSAYSVE
+56 FLVTKSEPSTYSVE

-110 DDGFSPS
+110 DEGFSPS
-117 EMTDKEIVTVL
+117 EMTDSETVTVL

-154 EQIAGSSAYANA
+154 EQIAGSSTYASA
-166 IEAALKETA
+166 IEAALKEA
-175 IPAIKENVT
+175 ALPATKDNVT
-184 EITEALNMSEALTTP
+184 EITEALNVSGELTIP

-205 YMINND
+205 YMINNCP
-211 LEPTV
+211 EPTV

-224 SSNSDSSANRAQYYM
+224 SSSADTSTNRASYYM
-239 DDTGYVGKNPTDSD
+239 DETGYVGKNPTDAD

-263 SISDAGLDV
+263 IISDAGLSV
-272 NEQTIYEA
+272 NEQTINEA

-295 EKLEDI
+295 TNLE
-301 NNVSF
+301 NLESVSF
-306 PVDNETVAMSAA
+306 PLDTETVALSAA
-318 SALIEGKNAKEG
+318 SALAEGKNAKDG
-330 ILNDPESIYQKAAK
+330 LLSDPESIHIKAAK
-344 FVDSLEINDIAKR
+344 FVESLNFDDVAKR
-357 RILEETRLILTVEA
+357 RILEETRLILTLEA

-378 GIELDTSNLEK
+378 GINLDTKDLEK
-389 LVDEL
+389 LVDDL
-394 KEAEKECYAPFLMD
+394 KQAEKESYAPFLMD
-408 KDINEI
+408 ND
-414 GEVDIK
+414 EVDIK
-420 KYDDELTLKLDLFK
+420 KYDDDLTLKLDVFK
-434 QTVIAVEQI
+434 QTVIAIEHV

-451 GDIAFAEKTPTL
+451 GDVAFSEKTPTL
-463 NEAKEL
+463 NEVAEL
-469 SVNRTKEYE
+469 SDKAK
-478 SASLSVSNDTGYSAE
+478 SE
-493 FKKAEHSYETMMTMP
+493 FSKAERSYETMMTMP

-549 MEINEANIEKAV
+549 MEITEANIEKAV
-561 KAEVAIENVITHM
+561 KAEVAVENVITHM

-587 NPLDTDIYELSDTLS
+587 NPLDTDIYELSNELLS
-602 NEDEDTA
+602 EDEDTG
-609 NIKYTEFLYKL
+609 NTKYTEFLYKL

-629 EKVAFIGLYRL
+629 EKSAFIGLYRL

-656 KADEKL
+656 KADERL

-688 ALEKLITHGESITD
+688 ALEKLITHGESITN
-702 QILQGFKTKELNE
+702 QILQGFKTKELNK
-715 QYAKEGATEI
+715 QYAKEEANEI
-725 KNAITKEEAIIKA
+725 RNIITKEEAIVRA
-738 LESFDNPKSPV
+738 LENADSPKSPI
-749 NIAAADMLINSRSS
+749 NMAAANMLINSRGT
-763 IFKGLLK
+763 ILKGLLK
-770 GLDEEERDNFD
+770 GLDEEEKDVFD
-781 KEISELAESFD
+781 KEISELADSFD
-792 DEESAKNAI
+792 DEDSVKNAI
-801 SSFTKKTEEIIKN
+801 NSFTEKTQEIIKN
-814 KLQIADKYIDVK
+814 KAQIADKYIDVK

-886 SAEFD
+886 SAEFE

-965 KAIIKSVQ
+965 KAIIKAVQ

>member
-13 TDGMLEITGR
+13 TEGMLEIGSRADIDKTSAG
-23 LSDSNAAKYYG
+23 
-34 ANRNHKVSE
+34 RNH
-43 NLNISAA
+43 LNIHAS

-56 FAISKSEPSAYSVE
+56 FLVTKSEPSTYSVE

-110 DDGFSPS
+110 DEGFSPS
-117 EMTDKEIVTVL
+117 EMTDSETVTVL

-139 VDIKGFTDDLSKEQI
+139 VNIDGFTDDLSKEEI
-154 EQIAGSSAYANA
+154 EQIAGSSAYASA
-166 IEAALKETA
+166 IEAALKEA
-175 IPAIKENVT
+175 ALPATIENVT
-184 EITEALNMSEALTTP
+184 EISEALNVSGELTIP

-205 YMINND
+205 YMINNCP
-211 LEPTV
+211 EPTV

-224 SSNSDSSANRAQYYM
+224 SSSADTSANRASYYM
-239 DDTGYVGKNPTDSD
+239 DETGYVGKNPTDAD

-263 SISDAGLDV
+263 IISDAGLSV
-272 NEQTIYEA
+272 NEQTINEA

-295 EKLEDI
+295 TNLE
-301 NNVSF
+301 NLESVSF
-306 PVDNETVAMSAA
+306 PPDTETVALSAA
-318 SALIEGKNAKEG
+318 SALAEGKNAKDG
-330 ILNDPESIYQKAAK
+330 LLSDPESIHIKAAK
-344 FVDSLEINDIAKR
+344 FVESLNFDDVAKR
-357 RILEETRLILTVEA
+357 RILEETRLILTLEA

-378 GIELDTSNLEK
+378 GINLDTKDLEK
-389 LVDEL
+389 LVDDL
-394 KEAEKECYAPFLMD
+394 KQAEKESYAPFLMEND
-408 KDINEI
+408 
-414 GEVDIK
+414 EVDIK
-420 KYDDELTLKLDLFK
+420 KYDDELTLKLDVFK
-434 QTVIAVEQI
+434 QTVIAIENV

-451 GDIAFAEKTPTL
+451 GDVAFSEKTPTL
-463 NEAKEL
+463 NEVAEL
-469 SVNRTKEYE
+469 SDKAK
-478 SASLSVSNDTGYSAE
+478 SE
-493 FKKAEHSYETMMTMP
+493 FSKAERSYETMMTMP

-549 MEINEANIEKAV
+549 MEITEANIEKAV
-561 KAEVAIENVITHM
+561 KAEVAVENVITHM

-587 NPLDTDIYELSDTLS
+587 NPLDTDIYELSNELLS
-602 NEDEDTA
+602 EDEDTG
-609 NIKYTEFLYKL
+609 NTKYTEFLYKL

-629 EKVAFIGLYRL
+629 EKTAFIGLYRL

-662 TLSNII
+662 TLLNII

-688 ALEKLITHGESITD
+688 TLEKLITHGESITD
-702 QILQGFKTKELNE
+702 QILQGFKTKELNK
-715 QYAKEGATEI
+715 QYAKEEANEI
-725 KNAITKEEAIIKA
+725 RNIITKEEAIVRA
-738 LESFDNPKSPV
+738 LENADSPKSPI
-749 NIAAADMLINSRSS
+749 NMAAANMLLNSRGT

-770 GLDEEERDNFD
+770 GLDEEEKDVFD
-781 KEISELAESFD
+781 KEISELADSFD
-792 DEESAKNAI
+792 DEDSVKNAI
-801 SSFTKKTEEIIKN
+801 NSFTEKTQEIIKN
-814 KLQIADKYIDVK
+814 KAQIADKYIDVK

-886 SAEFD
+886 SAEFE

-944 GNYTDENDV
+944 GNYTDENDM

-965 KAIIKSVQ
+965 KAIIKAVQ

>member
-13 TDGMLEITGR
+13 TEGILEIGSR
-23 LSDSNAAKYYG
+23 AGIDKASAG
-34 ANRNHKVSE
+34 RNH
-43 NLNISAA
+43 LNIHAS
-50 RIDQNA
+50 RIEQNA
-56 FAISKSEPSAYSVE
+56 FLVTKSEPSTYSVE

-85 NVSLENNAFA
+85 NVSLDNNAFA

-117 EMTDKEIVTVL
+117 EMTDFETVTVL

-139 VDIKGFTDDLSKEQI
+139 VNIDGFTDDLSKEQI
-154 EQIAGSSAYANA
+154 EQIAGSSAYASA
-166 IEAALKETA
+166 IEAALKEA
-175 IPAIKENVT
+175 ALPATKDNVT
-184 EITEALNMSEALTTP
+184 EITEALNVSGELTIP

-205 YMINND
+205 YMINNCP
-211 LEPTV
+211 EPTV

-224 SSNSDSSANRAQYYM
+224 SSSADTSANRASYYM
-239 DDTGYVGKNPTDSD
+239 DETGYVGKNPTDAD

-263 SISDAGLDV
+263 IISDAGLSV
-272 NEQTIYEA
+272 NEQTINEA

-295 EKLEDI
+295 TNLE
-301 NNVSF
+301 NLESVSF
-306 PVDNETVAMSAA
+306 PLDTETVALSAA
-318 SALIEGKNAKEG
+318 SALAEGKNAKDG
-330 ILNDPESIYQKAAK
+330 LLSDPESIHIKAAK
-344 FVDSLEINDIAKR
+344 FVESLNFDDVAKR
-357 RILEETRLILTVEA
+357 RILEETRLILTLEA

-378 GIELDTSNLEK
+378 GINLDTKDLEK
-389 LVDEL
+389 LVDDL
-394 KEAEKECYAPFLMD
+394 KQAEKESYAPFLMD
-408 KDINEI
+408 ND
-414 GEVDIK
+414 EVDIK
-420 KYDDELTLKLDLFK
+420 KYDDELTLKLDVFK
-434 QTVIAVEQI
+434 QTVIAIEHV

-451 GDIAFAEKTPTL
+451 GDVAFSEKTPTL
-463 NEAKEL
+463 NEVAEL
-469 SVNRTKEYE
+469 SNKAK
-478 SASLSVSNDTGYSAE
+478 SE
-493 FKKAEHSYETMMTMP
+493 FSKAERSYETMMTMP

-549 MEINEANIEKAV
+549 MEITEANIEKAV
-561 KAEVAIENVITHM
+561 KAEVAVENVITHM

-587 NPLDTDIYELSDTLS
+587 NPLDTDIYELSNKLLS
-602 NEDEDTA
+602 EDEDTG
-609 NIKYTEFLYKL
+609 NTKYTEFLYKL

-629 EKVAFIGLYRL
+629 EKTAFIGLYRL

-656 KADEKL
+656 KADAKL

-688 ALEKLITHGESITD
+688 TLEKLITHGESITD
-702 QILQGFKTKELNE
+702 QILQGFKTKELNK
-715 QYAKEGATEI
+715 QYAKEEANEI
-725 KNAITKEEAIIKA
+725 RNIITKEEAIVRA
-738 LESFDNPKSPV
+738 LENADSPKSPI
-749 NIAAADMLINSRSS
+749 NMAAANMLLNSRGT

-770 GLDEEERDNFD
+770 GLDEEEKDVFD
-781 KEISELAESFD
+781 KEISELADSFD
-792 DEESAKNAI
+792 DEDSAKNAI
-801 SSFTKKTEEIIKN
+801 NSFTEKTQEIIKN
-814 KLQIADKYIDVK
+814 KAQIADKYIDVK

-965 KAIIKSVQ
+965 KAIIKAVQ

>member
-13 TDGMLEITGR
+13 TEGILEIGSRAGIDKTSAG
-23 LSDSNAAKYYG
+23 
-34 ANRNHKVSE
+34 RNH
-43 NLNISAA
+43 LNIHAS

-56 FAISKSEPSAYSVE
+56 FLVTKSEPSTYSVE

-110 DDGFSPS
+110 DEGFSPS
-117 EMTDKEIVTVL
+117 EMTDSETVTVL

-139 VDIKGFTDDLSKEQI
+139 VNIDGFTDDLSKEQI

-166 IEAALKETA
+166 IEAALKETGL
-175 IPAIKENVT
+175 PATIENVT
-184 EITEALNMSEALTTP
+184 EISEALNVSGELTIP

-205 YMINND
+205 YMINNCP
-211 LEPTV
+211 EPTV

-224 SSNSDSSANRAQYYM
+224 SSSADTSANRASYYM
-239 DDTGYVGKNPTDSD
+239 DETGYVGKNPTDAD

-263 SISDAGLDV
+263 IISDAGLSV
-272 NEQTIYEA
+272 NEQTINEA

-295 EKLEDI
+295 TNLE
-301 NNVSF
+301 NLESVSF
-306 PVDNETVAMSAA
+306 PLDTETVALSAA
-318 SALIEGKNAKEG
+318 SALAEGKNAKDG
-330 ILNDPESIYQKAAK
+330 LLSDPESIHIKAAK
-344 FVDSLEINDIAKR
+344 FVESLNFDDVAKR
-357 RILEETRLILTVEA
+357 RILEETRLILTLEA

-378 GIELDTSNLEK
+378 GINLDTKDLEK
-389 LVDEL
+389 LVDDL
-394 KEAEKECYAPFLMD
+394 KQAEKESYAPFLMD
-408 KDINEI
+408 ND
-414 GEVDIK
+414 EVDIK
-420 KYDDELTLKLDLFK
+420 KYDDELTLKLDVFK
-434 QTVIAVEQI
+434 QTVIAIENV

-451 GDIAFAEKTPTL
+451 GDVAFSEKTPTL
-463 NEAKEL
+463 NEVAEL
-469 SVNRTKEYE
+469 SNKAK
-478 SASLSVSNDTGYSAE
+478 SE
-493 FKKAEHSYETMMTMP
+493 FSKAERSYETMMTMP

-549 MEINEANIEKAV
+549 MEITEANIEKAV
-561 KAEVAIENVITHM
+561 KAEVAVENVITHM

-587 NPLDTDIYELSDTLS
+587 NPLDTDIYELSNELLS
-602 NEDEDTA
+602 EDEDTG
-609 NIKYTEFLYKL
+609 NTKYTEFLYKL

-629 EKVAFIGLYRL
+629 EKSAFIGLYRL

-702 QILQGFKTKELNE
+702 QILQGFKTKELNK
-715 QYAKEGATEI
+715 QYAKEEADEI
-725 KNAITKEEAIIKA
+725 RNIITKEEAIVRA
-738 LESFDNPKSPV
+738 LENADSPKSPI
-749 NIAAADMLINSRSS
+749 NMAAANMLLNSRGT

-770 GLDEEERDNFD
+770 GLDEEEKDVFD
-781 KEISELAESFD
+781 KEISELADSFD
-792 DEESAKNAI
+792 DEDSVKNAI
-801 SSFTKKTEEIIKN
+801 NSFTEKTQEIIKN
-814 KLQIADKYIDVK
+814 KAQIADKYIDVK

-886 SAEFD
+886 SAEFE

-965 KAIIKSVQ
+965 KAIIKAVQ

>member
-13 TDGMLEITGR
+13 TEGILEIGSRAGIDKTSAG
-23 LSDSNAAKYYG
+23 
-34 ANRNHKVSE
+34 RNH
-43 NLNISAA
+43 LNIHAS

-56 FAISKSEPSAYSVE
+56 FLVTKSEPSTYSVE

-85 NVSLENNAFA
+85 NVSLDNNAFA

-117 EMTDKEIVTVL
+117 EMTDSETVTVL

-139 VDIKGFTDDLSKEQI
+139 VNIDGFTDDLSKEQI

-175 IPAIKENVT
+175 LPATIENVT
-184 EITEALNMSEALTTP
+184 EISEALNVSGELTIP

-205 YMINND
+205 YMINNCP
-211 LEPTV
+211 EPTV

-224 SSNSDSSANRAQYYM
+224 SSSADTSTNRASYYM
-239 DDTGYVGKNPTDSD
+239 DETGYVGKNPTDAD

-263 SISDAGLDV
+263 IISDAGLSV
-272 NEQTIYEA
+272 NEQTINEA

-295 EKLEDI
+295 INLE
-301 NNVSF
+301 NLESVSF
-306 PVDNETVAMSAA
+306 PLDTETVALSAA
-318 SALIEGKNAKEG
+318 SALAEGKNAKDG
-330 ILNDPESIYQKAAK
+330 LLSDPESIHIKAAK
-344 FVDSLEINDIAKR
+344 FVESLNFDDVAKR
-357 RILEETRLILTVEA
+357 RILEETRLILTLEA

-378 GIELDTSNLEK
+378 GINLDTKDLEK
-389 LVDEL
+389 LVDDL
-394 KEAEKECYAPFLMD
+394 KQAEKESYAPFLMD
-408 KDINEI
+408 ND
-414 GEVDIK
+414 EVDIK
-420 KYDDELTLKLDLFK
+420 KYDDELTLKLDVFK
-434 QTVIAVEQI
+434 QTVIAIEHV

-451 GDIAFAEKTPTL
+451 GDVAFSEKTPTL
-463 NEAKEL
+463 NEVAEL
-469 SVNRTKEYE
+469 SDKAK
-478 SASLSVSNDTGYSAE
+478 SE
-493 FKKAEHSYETMMTMP
+493 FSKAERSYETMMTMP

-549 MEINEANIEKAV
+549 MEITEANIEKAV
-561 KAEVAIENVITHM
+561 KAEVAVENVITHM

-587 NPLDTDIYELSDTLS
+587 NPLDTDIYELSNELT
-602 NEDEDTA
+602 NEDEDTG

-629 EKVAFIGLYRL
+629 EKSAFIGLYRL

-662 TLSNII
+662 TLLNII

-688 ALEKLITHGESITD
+688 TLEKLITHGESITD
-702 QILQGFKTKELNE
+702 QILQGFKTKELNK
-715 QYAKEGATEI
+715 QYAKEEADEI
-725 KNAITKEEAIIKA
+725 RNIITKEEAIVRA
-738 LESFDNPKSPV
+738 LENADSPKSPI
-749 NIAAADMLINSRSS
+749 NMAAANMLLNSRGT

-770 GLDEEERDNFD
+770 GLDEEEKDVFD
-781 KEISELAESFD
+781 KEISELADSFD
-792 DEESAKNAI
+792 DEDSVKNAI
-801 SSFTKKTEEIIKN
+801 NSFTEKTQEIIKN
-814 KLQIADKYIDVK
+814 KAQIADKYIDVK

-878 ETEETGKV
+878 ETEETGRV

-965 KAIIKSVQ
+965 KAIIKAVQ